1 MNQSIQFIK
10 AWLYRSLLFAVM
22 LCFSSLSYAQVD
34 VPKLVD
40 GYYELKTPAHLKLF
54 SSSVNAGLQTIN
66 ARLVA
71 DIDMSAEGEFVPIG
85 TYGKGYRGY
94 FDGNGHTIKGLKLPA
109 QNYSGLFGY
118 MDGGRV
124 SNLTLQSPV
133 LYLDNTTVHY
143 AGLVCGHLSKG
154 NGVVHGVIENCHV
167 RDGILAE
174 AGAEY
179 FNWGDNHGGIC
190 GKADV
195 AAEVIGCTFSGK
207 IYGDDYLG
215 GIVGELNSGAQIRDC
230 TVLTGTKIIAHEYAG
245 GIVGYIGEIGSK
257 VINCSVQTGCTITG
271 TPNGTI
277 YGYNGGQVS
286 SAAYTV
292 GGLNY
297 ATTGDVQ
304 RAETGSSWC
313 TEMKVT
319 GIADATL
326 RDYTIYTDIG
336 ATYSYFTSD
345 LVAYA
350 FSSKPQVRSLTFA
363 DCNKGSQ
370 AYKWI
375 NMRIADNAFRSCHG
389 MEALYMKY
397 TVTSGTDHTV
407 MLDPTDVYP
416 TGTAAFYDCP
426 NLKVYVDADKV
437 EAFKSD
443 ARWSVYADRIVGT
456 TAMRVADFAN
466 SGVNYARNHQKN
478 PTADYAIE
486 VHNGVNVYPV
496 HVIGPT
502 SDLGSSYDGIATI
515 YNDPGATYA
524 YRTTKIWAE
533 AYRNR
538 PQLRIV
544 RFFNAKSG
552 TVYAPL
558 SMEIGSRAF
567 ADCPGLQ
574 YIDLVYGNTSTGE
587 YEKLTPTQIYP
598 TDDTMLE
605 GSPDALIRVWPDQVE
620 AFKADARW
628 GKYADRIVAW
638 SKEGKEYISDGLTYS
653 TFAADASSSSLTV
666 DELNSQTAGHNAI
679 LRARLMQNAD
689 DFVSMTSEMVDR
701 CINSESDTRTFYTH
715 VTNVSADY
723 LASNGG
729 SVTLYND
736 IGATYKYRTVLID
749 AGAFRNNTNLRR
761 LTFGDINTTGK
772 AYDDLQL
779 IIEKGAFKGCTNL
792 RMIDLGYRKYTGTN
806 TIVYLTPSQIVPA
819 KDLFDEDSQVIIR
832 IGEGT
837 KEQFLA
843 DPNWAQYAD
852 RLVEYNESADY
863 YDVGGLR
870 YSVLTDSEG
879 NRLTITG
886 DDDYT
891 IYVTHVTEDVS
902 NGKTKDFV
910 ILNDI
915 GSDRRYATR
924 KIGVRAFDESAIE
937 TLSFADCDA
946 GVKAYKWLG
955 VEIADEAFYN
965 CKSLKAIFM
974 KYTMYSGINHT
985 VMLDPT
991 DVYPTGERAFVGCD
1005 SLLIY
1010 VDYDKYDAFVND
1022 EHWKPYSHLIVPT
1035 TAMRTSEFTK
1045 GGAAYTRVNAKD
1057 GSGSYIIEKGE
1068 GDVNVYLTQ
1077 ITGPAAD
1084 LTTSY
1089 YGALTIYNDP
1099 GVTYAYRTT
1108 RIQANAFDGCD
1119 QLVNVRLLGAS
1130 SGTVY
1135 SDVNMTLGS
1144 GAFANCPALRYIDL
1158 VYGNTNTNTYEALSP
1173 DAVTP
1178 DDETLISGSD
1188 YAYIRV
1194 WPDLVDAFKSH
1205 PKWSAYRERIIAW
1218 SPVGREYVGQN
1229 GVTYE
1234 GYTVRGTDGNYSMDN
1249 EDMCSGK
1256 EGHNAKLMELL
1267 KKHATDYV
1275 EVDWEQFKDTVYN
1288 NYYYTHVTAVDQ
1300 NYLMDGNRTIT
1311 IYNDIGRYYNYR
1323 TVCIDSTAFQGNE
1336 LVTAIDFG
1344 DVNTNV
1350 GSAHLP
1356 LKLLIQRGAF
1366 KGCRNLLSI
1375 NMIYHKYTGT
1385 NDIEYLRPEQVIP
1398 AKELFDSTQH
1408 VFICV
1413 SPELVNA
1420 YKADPNWAQ
1429 YKSQIV
1435 PYVKSYDTYTD
1446 LGVVYEYFPV
1456 LMDSDGEAQYNRT
1469 YYSNKRNADFRS
1481 DYLWLKK
1488 GYGEFEWSDIL
1499 TDDDYGE
1506 KVMEVTYAQITAAD
1520 TTYLQNNDG
1529 HLRIIN
1535 DIGLS
1540 NVYKTI
1546 AVSPMAFRGNEY
1558 IEWID
1563 FTDLS
1568 YEPRANNYTEIGI
1581 LLPDSVFAGCKNLKH
1596 IDMVQYVTVG
1606 VPNHYVALSPKQ
1618 VIVGEHAFD
1627 GCHEDFEIRVTG
1639 EMYPLFINDPNWAKY
1654 RDRIVIFEYT
1664 PDGNDNSYTVE
1675 GVTYSPASHLLNNL
1689 PTEQKAYMAWSL
1701 WNLPVQIV
1709 KTAVFAALSTATA
1722 GAFGAVWAGAS
1733 FSTLGHLVA
1742 SNIANFSIAQLCTNL
1757 AVGATTTA
1765 TSIIFSQMG
1774 MGYLGSIVNM
1784 AVSFGASGIANGI
1797 NSGIQGVTHKVI
1809 DNVLI
1814 SKMAEAGL
1822 KTGLEEGI
1830 KSAGAALAIPGL
1842 TNAATAL
1849 QLTMNSSD
1857 PIELETYS
1865 QDESADLI
1873 GKMDAGGGS
1882 FGSWFSGTT
1891 QERKVDGIY
1900 HMYVKDVDDKT
1911 IEANDGVLTF
1921 YNDIGTYWHYR
1932 TVAMAH
1938 DAARGKQSIR
1948 SIRFKD
1954 CYGERINNQTTFEMV
1969 VPDSAFMGCTNLSDI
1984 YMFMD
1989 CTEGTNTTQALGP
2002 ENFILHGFNV
2012 FKDCPNL
2019 KIHVAPD
2026 RYEEFANDTIWKQ
2039 YAIVVDNTYEEPTCH
2054 NVAGAYYGY
2063 NFKKGSLWDYGTIN
2077 DKTHYNVHVV
2087 KPEQDYIN
2095 SHNGECV
2102 LITNFGR
2109 TYNYNTTY
2117 VKRRAF
2123 DGCAPLKTV
2132 KFRTTWADIE
2142 RAYTKP
2148 QYELRDSAFAN
2159 CPELESFY
2167 LFYDER
2173 NSNYED
2179 KKSKFVSFDP
2189 AQVTLGKDV
2198 FAGSPKVKLKMHY
2211 DMLGKYIA
2219 DPSWSNYSELFSPTL
2234 TCLKDKQ
2241 IQQIFSSD
2249 ELEVIEG
2256 YKDEISHWFEAK
2268 LDDKYL
2274 DTDEPYNRNFDK
2286 LKNNTEIYSFD
2297 EFKCWDALEL
2307 RKVYPSMFSGASNL
2321 RSIELP
2327 ASITEIGDEA
2337 FRGCTNLA
2345 SITLPDTV
2353 CHIGARAFKE
2363 SGVQRFYVG
2372 NPVPAELGEEAFA
2385 SSYADY
2391 VIYVPK
2397 ENLDAYLQAWSQY
2410 REHIQAYDEAGEYI
2424 TVYTNDETDVLD
2436 KKLGLEFTPKILK
2449 TQSGD
2454 GINKKIYYGLDDLK
2468 GRFKHIKGLKV
2479 IGTIG
2484 LYDVAL
2490 INTLANYGLE
2500 ELDLSETRV
2509 NSEVSDYRR
2518 LRYYVKDWRSRS
2530 TTTFI
2535 TTVIGPSAFFIVNL
2549 GLFSESGTL
2558 KTIILPEPE
2567 NSSDEPFIDFY
2578 DFAYCDK
2585 LETVIVKK
2593 PSDNW
2598 DDKIFYGTQ
2607 LKNLVSLPSEYCD
2620 YEDFLEGC
2628 QVTTLYCP
2636 SSVNA
2641 HFATKSESLFRE
2653 VLSPYKD
2660 DEVFRILAM
2669 HDAFSYDRLGT
2680 VTSTKDWFRGSNIKN
2695 FDEFYVAIQDTV
2707 LADYCFADCKQLE
2720 TISLPTNLVY
2730 LDNTA
2735 FKGCT
2740 SLREINV
2747 FGVEPAQLESE
2758 NVFDD
2763 LPSDYRIRV
2772 LSEKVDDYVK
2782 AWPEK
2787 VARHIISFANDGKM
2801 TEIVMSKAGVL
2812 ADSLGLSL
2820 SSNKMVVIGGDMS
2833 KHKKVKVSGPVNLYD
2848 LNTLA
2853 AMAGQVRDFE
2863 KKLTY
2868 VITQGTMHLPEY
2880 NEDRDEIWGNKL
2892 MEDVCA
2898 SNASLIYIDLSDA
2911 YLVNEQ
2917 GERQENFRMMRNQFQ
2932 NCDRLK
2938 TIILPRSADKLP
2950 IDAFSYCDRLT
2961 DVVLGEKS
2969 TWLRFRSLTNCPR
2982 LKSVTTL
2989 SDRLTIEQYD
2999 GNENYAAFDKTFT
3012 LDTLFCARDNYQA
3025 LAGNAMVQRY
3035 VKNVLPAYDDHGL
3048 MRILAPRGYT
3058 TQEHLARLESFNNLF
3073 HGDADVKDLRAL
3085 SRSYRVK
3092 SIADGT
3098 FADMKSLRYAA
3109 LPDSVLTLGKA
3120 LYSGCDSLQYID
3132 WHNCKSMPLV
3142 NIDRS
3147 DEKSPFYGMNRR
3159 TLIYVPLAAAT
3170 YNLDENVVNTAA
3182 GGLWQ
3187 AMSYYADDRQTVEVP
3202 YPFTTQRA
3210 EINRVFMPNVKSTVY
3225 LPFSID
3231 EASADALGKFYAF
3244 DGYES
3249 ETGDVYFK
3257 RVYSTE
3263 AGKAYLFNP
3272 AADHVVAEGDLQV
3285 CVTEY
3290 SGGTADGM
3298 YGTWERK
3305 VWTEDPG
3312 NIYGYAATAGDGGES
3327 AGRFVRVGAGA
3338 SVSPMRAWLRLMT
3351 YGTGAQPAQLSAR
3364 FDDEMPDN
3372 ASGSPIANPN
3382 SLSADA
3388 PVDVYGIDGR
3398 LVRRSV
3404 PFGSSLVGLP
3414 DGLYIVNGQKII
3426 INN

>member
-1 MNQSIQFIK
+1 M
-10 AWLYRSLLFAVM
+10 AVVLCLTSLA
-22 LCFSSLSYAQVD
+22 YAQLLD
-34 VPKLVD
+34 MPKLVD
-40 GYYELKTPAHLKLF
+40 GYYELETPAHLRLF
-54 SSSVNAGLQTIN
+54 SSLVNSGSQTLN

-71 DIDMSAEGEFVPIG
+71 DIDMSGGEFTPIG
-85 TYGKGYRGY
+85 TYGQGYRGY

-154 NGVVHGVIENCHV
+154 SNVVHGVIANCHV
-167 RDGILAE
+167 RNGILAE
-174 AGAEY
+174 AGAES
-179 FNWGDNHGGIC
+179 FNWGDDHGGIC

-195 AAEVIGCTFSGK
+195 AAEVIGCTFSGT
-207 IYGDDYLG
+207 IHGDGYLG

-230 TVLTGTKIIAHEYAG
+230 TVLTGTKIIAYKYSG
-245 GIVGYIGEIGSK
+245 GIVGYIGEIGTK
-257 VINCSVQTGCTITG
+257 VINSSVQTGCTITG
-271 TPNGTI
+271 SPNGTI

-292 GGLNY
+292 EGLNY

-345 LVAYA
+345 LAGYA
-350 FSSKPQVRSLTFA
+350 FSSQPQARSLTFA

-375 NMRIADNAFRSCHG
+375 NMRIADNAFRSCQG

-397 TVTSGTDHTV
+397 TVTSGVDHTV

-416 TGTAAFYDCP
+416 TGSDAFYDCP
-426 NLKVYVDADKV
+426 NLRVYVDADKYND
-437 EAFKSD
+437 FINN
-443 ARWSVYADRIVGT
+443 ARWRVYADRIVGT

-466 SGVNYARNHQKN
+466 AGVNYARNHQKN
-478 PTADYAIE
+478 PTADYSIE

-533 AYRNR
+533 AYRNQ

-574 YIDLVYGNTSTGE
+574 YIDLVYGNTTTKA
-587 YEKLTPTQIYP
+587 YEKITPSQIYP
-598 TDDTMLE
+598 ADDTMLE
-605 GSPDALIRVWPDQVE
+605 GSQYALIRVWPDQVE

-628 GKYADRIVAW
+628 SKYADRIVAW

-653 TFAADASSSSLTV
+653 TFAANASSSSLSV
-666 DELNSQTAGHNAI
+666 DELNSQSAGHNDI
-679 LRARLMQNAD
+679 LRKRLMQNAC
-689 DFVSMTSEMVDR
+689 DFDSLTREMVDR
-701 CINSESDTRTFYTH
+701 CINSQSGTRTFYTH

-749 AGAFRNNTNLRR
+749 GGAFRNNTNLRR
-761 LTFGDINTTGK
+761 LTFGDINTSGK

-806 TIVYLTPSQIVPA
+806 VIVYLTPSQIIPA

-843 DPNWAQYAD
+843 DPNWKQYAD
-852 RLVEYNESADY
+852 RLVEYSESADY

-870 YSVLTDSEG
+870 YSVRTDSEG

-891 IYVTHVTEDVS
+891 IYVTDITEDVS
-902 NGKTKDFV
+902 NGKTKDFT

-915 GSDRRYATR
+915 GSNRRYATR
-924 KIGVRAFDESAIE
+924 KIGVRAFADSAIE

-946 GVKAYKWLG
+946 GAKAYKWLG

-965 CKSLKAIFM
+965 CKSLKAIYM
-974 KYTMYSGINHT
+974 KYTIYSGTNHT

-991 DVYPTGERAFVGCD
+991 DVYPTGERAFTGCD

-1022 EHWKPYSHLIVPT
+1022 EHWKPYRHLIVPT
-1035 TAMRTSEFTK
+1035 TEMRTLEFTK

-1057 GSGSYIIEKGE
+1057 GTGSYIIEKGE

-1077 ITGPAAD
+1077 ITGPATD

-1108 RIQANAFDGCD
+1108 RIQANAFNGCD
-1119 QLVNVRLLGAS
+1119 QLINVRLLGAS
-1130 SGTVY
+1130 GGTVY
-1135 SDVNMTLGS
+1135 SGVNMTLGS
-1144 GAFANCPALRYIDL
+1144 GAFANCPSLRYIDL

-1178 DDETLISGSD
+1178 DDETLISGSE

-1194 WPDLVDAFKSH
+1194 WPDLVDTFKKH

-1218 SPVGREYVGQN
+1218 TPVGREYVGQN

-1234 GYTVRGTDGNYSMDN
+1234 GYTVRGTEGDYSMDYQ
-1249 EDMCSGK
+1249 DMCSGK
-1256 EGHNAKLMELL
+1256 EGHNAKLMEQL
-1267 KKHATDYV
+1267 KKHAEDYV

-1375 NMIYHKYTGT
+1375 NMVYHKYTGT

-1420 YKADPNWAQ
+1420 YKADPNWSQ

-1446 LGVVYEYFPV
+1446 LGAVYEYFPV

-1481 DYLWLKK
+1481 DYLWMKK

-1506 KVMEVTYAQITAAD
+1506 TVMEVTYAQITAAD
-1520 TTYLQNNDG
+1520 TTYLKNNDG

-1581 LLPDSVFAGCKNLKH
+1581 LLPDSAFAGCKNLKH
-1596 IDMVQYVTVG
+1596 IDLVQYVTVG

-1627 GCHEDFEIRVTG
+1627 GCHENFEIRVTG

-1675 GVTYSPASHLLNNL
+1675 GVTYSPAAHLLNNL

-1709 KTAVFAALSTATA
+1709 KTAVFAALTTATA
-1722 GAFGAVWAGAS
+1722 GAFGAVWGGATLAQGFATAGQ
-1733 FSTLGHLVA
+1733 LVIQ
-1742 SNIANFSIAQLCTNL
+1742 NIANFSIASFCTNL

-1765 TSIIFSQMG
+1765 TGIIFSEMG

-1797 NSGIQGVTHKVI
+1797 SMGIQGTTQSFINNQLVGEIAK
-1809 DNVLI
+1809 
-1814 SKMAEAGL
+1814 AGL
-1822 KTGLEEGI
+1822 KTGLKQGVI
-1830 KSAGAALAIPGL
+1830 SGGVSLIMPGLSNAMGAAQLA
-1842 TNAATAL
+1842 
-1849 QLTMNSSD
+1849 MNSNE

-1865 QDESADLI
+1865 KDESADLI

-1882 FGSWFSGTT
+1882 FGSWFSGTAH
-1891 QERKVDGIY
+1891 ERKVEGIY

-1921 YNDIGTYWHYR
+1921 YNDIGAYWHYR

-1954 CYGERINNQTTFEMV
+1954 SNGISVNNQTTFEMV
-1969 VPDSAFMGCTNLSDI
+1969 VPDSAFMGCTNLTDL

-2002 ENFILHGFNV
+2002 DNFILHGFNV

-2039 YAIVVDNTYEEPTCH
+2039 YNIVVDNTYEEPTCD

-2063 NFKKGSLWDYGTIN
+2063 NFKKGSLWDYCTIN

-2087 KPEQDYIN
+2087 KPEQGYIN
-2095 SHNGECV
+2095 SNNGECI
-2102 LITNFGR
+2102 LITNYGR

-2142 RAYTKP
+2142 RAYTTP

-2173 NSNYED
+2173 NSNYEEYR
-2179 KKSKFVSFDP
+2179 SKFVSFDP
-2189 AQVTLGKDV
+2189 AQITLGKDV

-2219 DPSWSNYSELFSPTL
+2219 DPSWSKYSELFSPTL

-2249 ELEVIEG
+2249 ELEVCEG
-2256 YKDEISHWFEAK
+2256 YKDEISHWIEMK

-2286 LKNNTEIYSFD
+2286 LKNNTEIYFFD

-2307 RKVYPSMFSGASNL
+2307 RKVWSAMFSGASNL

-2327 ASITEIGDEA
+2327 ASITEIGEEA
-2337 FRGCTNLA
+2337 FMGCANLA

-2353 CHIGARAFKE
+2353 CHIGARAFKK

-2397 ENLDAYLQAWSQY
+2397 DNLDAYLQAWSQY
-2410 REHIQAYDEAGEYI
+2410 REHIQAYDETGEYI

-2436 KKLGLEFTPKILK
+2436 KKLGLEFTPVMFVNVNYYLDFGLK
-2449 TQSGD
+2449 
-2454 GINKKIYYGLDDLK
+2454 NLK
-2468 GRFKHIKGLKV
+2468 GSFKHIKGLKV
-2479 IGTIG
+2479 VGTIG
-2484 LYDVAL
+2484 IVDVAL

-2500 ELDLSETRV
+2500 ELDLSEALV
-2509 NSEVSDYRR
+2509 NSEALGSSLYWSRDW
-2518 LRYYVKDWRSRS
+2518 LSHGKYY
-2530 TTTFI
+2530 TTNNNSWWETFDR
-2535 TTVIGPSAFFIVNL
+2535 
-2549 GLFSESGTL
+2549 GLFTESKTL
-2558 KTIILPEPE
+2558 KKVILPETE
-2567 NSSDEPFIDFY
+2567 NSSDEPFIDTY
-2578 DFAYCDK
+2578 DFSYCDK

-2593 PSDNW
+2593 TWDNW
-2598 DDKIFYGTQ
+2598 DDQIFYGTP
-2607 LKNLVSLPSEYCD
+2607 LKNLVSLSSEYCD

-2628 QVTTLYCP
+2628 QGVTLYCP

-2641 HFATKSESLFRE
+2641 HFATKSEDLFRE

-2660 DEVFRILAM
+2660 DEVFRTLAL

-2747 FGVEPAQLESE
+2747 FGVKPAQLESE

-2787 VARHIISFANDGKM
+2787 VARHIISFANDGNM

-2820 SSNKMVVIGGDMS
+2820 SSNKMVVIGGDLS
-2833 KHKKVKVSGPVNLYD
+2833 KHKKVKVSGPVNHYD

-2863 KKLTY
+2863 EKLTIPDAHSTNQVQY
-2868 VITQGTMHLPEY
+2868 TQ
-2880 NEDRDEIWGNKL
+2880 DRDEIWGNKL
-2892 MEDVCA
+2892 MADVCA
-2898 SNASLIYIDLSDA
+2898 SNASLNYIDLSDA

-2938 TIILPRSADKLP
+2938 TIILPRSIDKLP

-2961 DVVLGEKS
+2961 DVVLGEKP
-2969 TWLRFRSLTNCPR
+2969 TWLRFWSLTNCPR

-2989 SDRLTIEQYD
+2989 TDQFTIEQYD
-2999 GNENYAAFDKTFT
+2999 GDDDYATFDKTFT
-3012 LDTLFCARDNYQA
+3012 LDTLFCARDNHVA
-3025 LAGNAMVQRY
+3025 LASNAMVQRY
-3035 VKNVLPAYDDHGL
+3035 VKNVIPAYDDHGL

-3058 TQEHLARLESFNNLF
+3058 TQEHLARLESFDNLF

-3085 SRSYRVK
+3085 SKSHRVR

-3098 FADMKSLRYAA
+3098 FANMKSLRYAA

-3120 LYSGCDSLQYID
+3120 LYSGCDSLRYID
-3132 WHNCKSMPLV
+3132 WQNCKSMPIS

-3147 DEKSPFYGMNRR
+3147 DEESPFYGMNRR
-3159 TLIYVPLAAAT
+3159 TLVYVPLAAAT
-3170 YNLDENVVNTAA
+3170 DDLDENVVNTSAS
-3182 GGLWQ
+3182 GLWQ
-3187 AMSYYADDRQTVEVP
+3187 AKSYYTDDQQTVEVP
-3202 YPFTTQRA
+3202 YAFTTQRA
-3210 EINRVFMPNVKSTVY
+3210 EINRVFTPNVKSTVY

-3231 EASADALGKFYAF
+3231 EASADALGKFYEF

-3249 ETGDVYFK
+3249 ETGNVYFK
-3257 RVYSTE
+3257 RVNSTE
-3263 AGKAYLFNP
+3263 AGKAYLFKPNT
-3272 AADHVVAEGDLQV
+3272 DKLVAEGDLDV
-3285 CVTEY
+3285 CVTEHN
-3290 SGGTADGM
+3290 GGTADGM

-3312 NIYGYAATAGDGGES
+3312 NIYGYAASAGNGAES
-3327 AGRFVRVGAGA
+3327 AGQFVRVTKGAA
-3338 SVSPMRAWLRLMT
+3338 VNPMRAWLRLMT
-3351 YGTGAQPAQLSAR
+3351 YGTSTKPAMLSAW
-3364 FDDEMPDN
+3364 FDDELLGGTGIN
-3372 ASGSPIANPN
+3372 PIDNPN
-3382 SLSADA
+3382 PLTPDTL
-3388 PVDVYGIDGR
+3388 VDVYGLDGR
-3398 LVRRSV
+3398 LVRKSV
-3404 PFGSSLVGLP
+3404 PFGSSLLGLA
-3414 DGLYIVNGQKII
+3414 DGMYIINGRKII

>member
-1 MNQSIQFIK
+1 MKRTEGNLRLWHCRGIFL
-10 AWLYRSLLFAVM
+10 AVVLCLTSLA
-22 LCFSSLSYAQVD
+22 YAQFLD
-34 VPKLVD
+34 MPKVVD
-40 GYYELKTPAHLKLF
+40 GYYELETPAHLRRF
-54 SSSVNAGLQTIN
+54 SSLVNNGSQTLN

-71 DIDMSAEGEFVPIG
+71 DIDMSGEGEFVPIG
-85 TYGKGYRGY
+85 KYGQGFRGY

-154 NGVVHGVIENCHV
+154 SDVVHGVIVNCHV
-167 RDGILAE
+167 RDGFLGE
-174 AGAEY
+174 AGAAY

-195 AAEVIGCTFSGK
+195 AAEVIGCTFSGT
-207 IYGDDYLG
+207 IHGDDYLG

-230 TVLTGTKIIAHEYAG
+230 TVLSGSKIIAHEYAG
-245 GIVGYIGEIGSK
+245 GIVGYIGETGTK
-257 VINCSVQTGCTITG
+257 VINCSVQSGCTITG
-271 TPNGTI
+271 SPNGII
-277 YGYNGGQVS
+277 YAYNGGQVS

-292 GGLNY
+292 EGLNY

-319 GIADATL
+319 GIADATK

-345 LVAYA
+345 LAAYA
-350 FSSKPQVRSLTFA
+350 LSSQPQARSLTFA

-375 NMRIADNAFRSCHG
+375 NMRIADNAFRSCQG

-397 TVTSGTDHTV
+397 TVTSGVDHTV

-416 TGTAAFYDCP
+416 TGSAAFYDCP
-426 NLKVYVDADKV
+426 NLKVYVDADKYNDFISN
-437 EAFKSD
+437 E
-443 ARWSVYADRIVGT
+443 RWSVYADRIVGT

-466 SGVNYARNHQKN
+466 AGVNYARNHKKN
-478 PTADYAIE
+478 PTADYSIE

-496 HVIGPT
+496 HVIGPA
-502 SDLGSSYDGIATI
+502 SDLASSYDGVATI
-515 YNDPGATYA
+515 YNDPGTTYA

-533 AYRNR
+533 AYRNQ

-574 YIDLVYGNTSTGE
+574 YIDLVYGNTTTGA
-587 YEKLTPTQIYP
+587 YEKLTPSQIYP
-598 TDDTMLE
+598 ADDTMLQ

-628 GKYADRIVAW
+628 SKYADRIVAW

-653 TFAADASSSSLTV
+653 TFAANTSNSSLTV
-666 DELNSQTAGHNAI
+666 EELNSQSAGHNDI
-679 LRARLMQNAD
+679 LRARLLQNAS
-689 DFVSMTSEMVDR
+689 DFVSLTSEMVER

-715 VTNVSADY
+715 VTNVSDDY
-723 LASNGG
+723 LNSNGG

-736 IGATYKYRTVLID
+736 IGETYKYRTVLID
-749 AGAFRNNTNLRR
+749 EGAFRNNTSLRR
-761 LTFGDINTTGK
+761 LTFGDINTSRK
-772 AYDDLQL
+772 SYDDLQL
-779 IIEKGAFKGCTNL
+779 IIERGAFNGCTNL

-806 TIVYLTPSQIVPA
+806 VIVYLTPSQIIPA

-837 KEQFLA
+837 KDQFLA
-843 DPNWAQYAD
+843 DPNWAQYAN
-852 RLVEYNESADY
+852 RLVEYSESADY

-870 YSVLTDSEG
+870 YSVRTDSEG

-891 IYVTHVTEDVS
+891 IYVTDITEDVS
-902 NGKTKDFV
+902 NGKTKDFT

-915 GSDRRYATR
+915 GRDRRYATR
-924 KIGVRAFDESAIE
+924 KIGVRAFDQSAIE
-937 TLSFADCDA
+937 TLTFADCDA

-965 CKSLKAIFM
+965 CKSLKAIYM
-974 KYTMYSGINHT
+974 KYTIYSGTNHT

-991 DVYPTGERAFVGCD
+991 DVYPTGERAFTGCD

-1022 EHWKPYSHLIVPT
+1022 EHWKPYRHLIVPT
-1035 TAMRTSEFTK
+1035 TEMRTLEFTK

-1057 GSGSYIIEKGE
+1057 GTGSYIIEKGE

-1077 ITGPAAD
+1077 ITGPATD

-1108 RIQANAFDGCD
+1108 RIQANAFNGCD
-1119 QLVNVRLLGAS
+1119 QLINVRLLGAS
-1130 SGTVY
+1130 IGTVY
-1135 SDVNMTLGS
+1135 SGVNMTLGS
-1144 GAFANCPALRYIDL
+1144 GAFANCPSLRYIDL

-1178 DDETLISGSD
+1178 DDETLISGSE

-1194 WPDLVDAFKSH
+1194 WPDLVDRFKKH

-1234 GYTVRGTDGNYSMDN
+1234 GYTVRGTEGDYSMDY

-1256 EGHNAKLMELL
+1256 EGHNAKLMEQL
-1267 KKHATDYV
+1267 KKHADDYV
-1275 EVDWEQFKDTVYN
+1275 KVDWEQFKDTVYN

-1300 NYLMDGNRTIT
+1300 NHLMGGNRTIT

-1350 GSAHLP
+1350 GNAHLP

-1375 NMIYHKYTGT
+1375 NMVYHKYTGT

-1420 YKADPNWAQ
+1420 YKADPNWSQ

-1481 DYLWLKK
+1481 DYLWMKK

-1506 KVMEVTYAQITAAD
+1506 TVMEVTYAQITAAD
-1520 TTYLQNNDG
+1520 TTYLKKYDG

-1546 AVSPMAFRGNEY
+1546 AVSPTAFRGNEY
-1558 IEWID
+1558 IEWVD

-1581 LLPDSVFAGCKNLKH
+1581 LLPDSAFAGCKNLKH
-1596 IDMVQYVTVG
+1596 IDLVQYVTVG

-1627 GCHEDFEIRVTG
+1627 GCHADFEIRVTG

-1675 GVTYSPASHLLNNL
+1675 GVTYSPASHIVNNL

-1701 WNLPVQIV
+1701 WNIPAQIV
-1709 KTAVFAALSTATA
+1709 KTAVMAALTTATGGAA
-1722 GAFGAVWAGAS
+1722 GVLFGGAS
-1733 FSTLGHLVA
+1733 LGQALTMTGHLIVQ
-1742 SNIANFSIAQLCTNL
+1742 NIINFSMASFCTNL
-1757 AVGATTTA
+1757 AVGTIAN
-1765 TSIIFSQMG
+1765 TSSILLSEMG
-1774 MGYLGSIVNM
+1774 MGYLGSM
-1784 AVSFGASGIANGI
+1784 LTLATSMGASGIVNGI
-1797 NSGIQGVTHKVI
+1797 SKGITGALAVVVDGQ
-1809 DNVLI
+1809 LI
-1814 SKMAEAGL
+1814 SDFAVNGFSTGL
-1822 KTGLEEGI
+1822 KYGLQSGGI
-1830 KSAGAALAIPGL
+1830 TLGLNSITKALDTAQLVSA
-1842 TNAATAL
+1842 
-1849 QLTMNSSD
+1849 SDD
-1857 PIELETYS
+1857 PIELDTYS
-1865 QDESADLI
+1865 NDESADLI
-1873 GKMDAGGGS
+1873 GKMDAGGSS

-1891 QERKVDGIY
+1891 KNRKIDGIY
-1900 HMYVKDVDDKT
+1900 HMYVKDVDDNAIAKK
-1911 IEANDGVLTF
+1911 EGVLTF

-1932 TVAMAH
+1932 TVAIAN

-1954 CYGERINNQTTFEMV
+1954 CNGSRINNQTTFEMV
-1969 VPDSAFMGCTNLSDI
+1969 VPDSAFMGCTNLSDL

-2002 ENFILHGFNV
+2002 DNLILHGFNV

-2039 YAIVVDNTYEEPTCH
+2039 YNIVVDNTYEEPTCD

-2063 NFKKGSLWDYGTIN
+2063 NFKKGSLWDYCTIN

-2087 KPEQDYIN
+2087 KPEQNYIN
-2095 SHNGECV
+2095 SNNGECI

-2109 TYNYNTTY
+2109 IYNYNTTY
-2117 VKRRAF
+2117 VKRKAF
-2123 DGCAPLKTV
+2123 EGCAPLKTV
-2132 KFRTTWADIE
+2132 KFRTAWVDTE
-2142 RAYTKP
+2142 RAYVTP

-2173 NSNYED
+2173 KSNYED
-2179 KKSKFVSFDP
+2179 KTSKFVSFEP
-2189 AQVTLGKDV
+2189 SQLSLGKDV
-2198 FAGSPKVKLKMHY
+2198 FVGSPNVKLKMHY
-2211 DMLGKYIA
+2211 DMLGKYIT
-2219 DPSWSNYSELFSPTL
+2219 DPSWNKYMDKFSPTL
-2234 TCLKDKQ
+2234 ICLKDKQ
-2241 IQQIFSSD
+2241 IQKVFRSD
-2249 ELEVIEG
+2249 ALEVFEG
-2256 YKDEISHWFEAK
+2256 YKDEISYWIEMK

-2274 DTDEPYNRNFDK
+2274 DTDEPYNRNFDR
-2286 LKNNTEIYSFD
+2286 LKNNLMIYSFD
-2297 EFKCWDALEL
+2297 EFKYWDALEL
-2307 RKVYPSMFSGASNL
+2307 RKVWPAMFSGAINM

-2327 ASITEIGDEA
+2327 ASITEIGEDA
-2337 FRGCTNLA
+2337 FRSCINLA

-2353 CHIGARAFKE
+2353 CHIGARAFKD
-2363 SGVQRFYVG
+2363 SGVKRFYVK
-2372 NPVPAELGEEAFA
+2372 NPVPAELGEEAFDC
-2385 SSYADY
+2385 YYKDY

-2397 ENLDAYLQAWSQY
+2397 ANLDEYLQKWSQY
-2410 REHIQAYDEAGEYI
+2410 REHIKAYVELGEYI
-2424 TVYTNDETDVLD
+2424 TVKTYDEPNVLD
-2436 KKLGLEFTPKILK
+2436 KKLGLEFTPEVV
-2449 TQSGD
+2449 SGKPD
-2454 GINKKIYYGLDDLK
+2454 RYYYGLSYLT
-2468 GRFKHIKGLKV
+2468 GPYKHIKGLKV
-2479 IGTIG
+2479 VGKIGIK
-2484 LYDVAL
+2484 DMAL

-2500 ELDLSETRV
+2500 ELDLE
-2509 NSEVSDYRR
+2509 E
-2518 LRYYVKDWRSRS
+2518 
-2530 TTTFI
+2530 TTF
-2535 TTVIGPSAFFIVNL
+2535 
-2549 GLFSESGTL
+2549 ESKSHFYRDWNTHWDVGYQVEPDQQKESYGMFVESKTL
-2558 KTIILPEPE
+2558 KKLTLPNVEGYTTKDVWWGVEPQW
-2567 NSSDEPFIDFY
+2567 SLDFY
-2578 DFAYCDK
+2578 QFAYCDK
-2585 LETVIVKK
+2585 LETAIITEKVERGK
-2593 PSDNW
+2593 NL
-2598 DDKIFYGTQ
+2598 FYGTP
-2607 LKNLVSLPSEYCD
+2607 LKNLVWLPNEYYD
-2620 YEDFLEGC
+2620 LEKVMDGC
-2628 QVTTLYCP
+2628 QGATLYCP

-2641 HFATKSESLFRE
+2641 HFATKSGKLFRE

-2660 DEVFRILAM
+2660 DEVFRILAQ

-2680 VTSTKDWFRGSNIKN
+2680 VTSTKDWFRRSNIKN

-2707 LADYCFADCKQLE
+2707 LADYCFVNCKQLE

-2820 SSNKMVVIGGDMS
+2820 SSNKMVVIGGDLS
-2833 KHKKVKVSGPVNLYD
+2833 KHKKVKVSGPVNHYD

-2863 KKLTY
+2863 EEISVSSSSY
-2868 VITQGTMHLPEY
+2868 DPE
-2880 NEDRDEIWGNKL
+2880 EIWGTKL
-2892 MEDVCA
+2892 MPDVCA
-2898 SNASLIYIDLSDA
+2898 SNASLNYIDLSDA

-2938 TIILPRSADKLP
+2938 TIILPRSIDKLS

-2961 DVVLGEKS
+2961 NVVLGEKP
-2969 TWLRFRSLTNCPR
+2969 TWLRFWSLTNCPR
-2982 LKSVTTL
+2982 LKTVTTL
-2989 SDRLTIEQYD
+2989 SDKLTIED
-2999 GNENYAAFDKTFT
+2999 EAFNETFT
-3012 LDTLFCARDNYQA
+3012 LDTLFCARDNHLA
-3025 LAGNAMVQRY
+3025 LANNAMVQRY
-3035 VKNVLPAYDDHGL
+3035 VKNVIPAYDDHGL

-3058 TQEHLARLESFNNLF
+3058 TQEHLARLESFDNLF
-3073 HGDADVKDLRAL
+3073 HGDTDVKDLRAL
-3085 SRSYRVK
+3085 NRSYRVK

-3098 FADMKSLRYAA
+3098 FANMKSLRYAA

-3120 LYSGCDSLQYID
+3120 LYSGCDSLRYID
-3132 WHNCKSMPLV
+3132 WQNCKSMPIS

-3147 DEKSPFYGMNRR
+3147 DEESPFYGMNRR
-3159 TLIYVPLAAAT
+3159 TLVYVPLAVAT
-3170 YNLDENVVNTAA
+3170 DDLDENVVNTSAS
-3182 GGLWQ
+3182 GLWQ
-3187 AMSYYADDRQTVEVP
+3187 AKSYYTDDQQTVEVP
-3202 YPFTTQRA
+3202 YAFTTQRA
-3210 EINRVFMPNVKSTVY
+3210 EINRVFMPDVKSTVY

-3231 EASADALGKFYAF
+3231 EASADVLGKFYEF
-3244 DGYES
+3244 DEYES
-3249 ETGDVYFK
+3249 ETGIVYFK
-3257 RVYSTE
+3257 QVNSTE
-3263 AGKAYLFNP
+3263 AGKAYIFKPNTDKL
-3272 AADHVVAEGDLQV
+3272 VAEGDLDV
-3285 CVTEY
+3285 CVTEHN
-3290 SGGTADGM
+3290 GGTADGM

-3312 NIYGYAATAGDGGES
+3312 NIYGYAES
-3327 AGRFVRVGAGA
+3327 AGNGAESAGQFVRVTKGA
-3338 SVSPMRAWLRLMT
+3338 SVNPMRAWLRLMT
-3351 YGTGAQPAQLSAR
+3351 YGTSTKPAMLSVW
-3364 FDDEMPDN
+3364 FDDEWLGGTGIN
-3372 ASGSPIANPN
+3372 PIDNPN
-3382 SLSADA
+3382 PLTPDTL
-3388 PVDVYGIDGR
+3388 VDVYGIDGR
-3398 LVRRSV
+3398 LVRKSV
-3404 PFGSSLVGLP
+3404 PFGSSLLGLA
-3414 DGLYIVNGQKII
+3414 DGIYIINGRKII

>member
-94 FDGNGHTIKGLKLPA
+94 FDGNGHSIKGLKLPA

-154 NGVVHGVIENCHV
+154 SGVVHGVIENCHV

-179 FNWGDNHGGIC
+179 FNWGDDHGGIC

-292 GGLNY
+292 QGLNY

-443 ARWSVYADRIVGT
+443 ARWSAYADRIVGT

-466 SGVNYARNHQKN
+466 SGVNYARNHRKN
-478 PTADYAIE
+478 PTADYSIE

-544 RFFNAKSG
+544 RFFTAKSG

-574 YIDLVYGNTSTGE
+574 YIDLVYGNTYTSE

-689 DFVSMTSEMVDR
+689 DFVSLTSEMVDR
-701 CINSESDTRTFYTH
+701 CINGESDTRTFYTH

-761 LTFGDINTTGK
+761 LTFGDINTAGK

-924 KIGVRAFDESAIE
+924 KIGVRVFDESAIE

-1057 GSGSYIIEKGE
+1057 GSGSYRIEKGK

-1256 EGHNAKLMELL
+1256 EGHNAKLMEQL
-1267 KKHATDYV
+1267 KKHAEDYV
-1275 EVDWEQFKDTVYN
+1275 KVDWEQFKDTVYN

-1520 TTYLQNNDG
+1520 TTYLKNNDG

-1639 EMYPLFINDPNWAKY
+1639 EMYPQFINDPNWAKY

-1709 KTAVFAALSTATA
+1709 KTAVIAALSTATA
-1722 GAFGAVWAGAS
+1722 GAFGVVWEGAS

-1742 SNIANFSIAQLCTNL
+1742 SNIANFSIAQFCTNL
-1757 AVGATTTA
+1757 AAGATTTA

-1809 DNVLI
+1809 DRVLI

-1822 KTGLEEGI
+1822 KTGLEQGLT
-1830 KSAGAALAIPGL
+1830 SGGAALAIPGL

-1849 QLTMNSSD
+1849 QLTMNSGD

-1882 FGSWFSGTT
+1882 FGSWLSGTT

-1911 IEANDGVLTF
+1911 IEANDGELIF

-1932 TVAMAH
+1932 TVAMTN

-2026 RYEEFANDTIWKQ
+2026 RYEEFVNDTIWKQ

-2054 NVAGAYYGY
+2054 NVAGIYYGY

-2102 LITNFGR
+2102 ILTNSGVV
-2109 TYNYNTTY
+2109 YNYNTTY
-2117 VKRRAF
+2117 VKRKAF
-2123 DGCAPLKTV
+2123 EGCAPLKTV
-2132 KFRTTWADIE
+2132 KFRTSWGDYHG
-2142 RAYTKP
+2142 RCYTTP

-2167 LFYDER
+2167 LFYDAR
-2173 NSNYED
+2173 NSNYETSQ
-2179 KKSKFVSFDP
+2179 SKFVSFDP
-2189 AQVTLGKDV
+2189 AQITLGKDV

-2219 DPSWSNYSELFSPTL
+2219 DPSWNKYMALFSPTL
-2234 TCLKDKQ
+2234 TCFKDKQ

-2256 YKDEISHWFEAK
+2256 YKDETSPWFEAK

-2274 DTDEPYNRNFDK
+2274 DTDEPYNRHFDK
-2286 LKNNTEIYSFD
+2286 LKNNTEIYYFD
-2297 EFKCWDALEL
+2297 EFKCWEALEL
-2307 RKVYPSMFSGASNL
+2307 RKVWPAMFSGASNL
-2321 RSIELP
+2321 RSIKLP

-2337 FRGCTNLA
+2337 FRGCTNLV

-2385 SSYADY
+2385 SSFADY

-2410 REHIQAYDEAGEYI
+2410 RDHIRAYDEAGEYI

-2436 KKLGLEFTPKILK
+2436 KKLGLEFTPDLSVASIL
-2449 TQSGD
+2449 
-2454 GINKKIYYGLDDLK
+2454 YYGELQYGLTNIK
-2468 GRFKHIKGLKV
+2468 GSFQHIKGLKV
-2479 IGTIG
+2479 VGTIG
-2484 LYDVAL
+2484 LLDAAL
-2490 INTLANYGLE
+2490 VNTLANYGLE
-2500 ELDLSETRV
+2500 ELDLSETKA
-2509 NSEVSDYRR
+2509 NSDLMAPWWEPIHR
-2518 LRYYVKDWRSRS
+2518 KDWASQS
-2530 TTTFI
+2530 QKTKVSGEEGYI
-2535 TTVIGPSAFFIVNL
+2535 DQI
-2549 GLFSESGTL
+2549 GLFSESHTL
-2558 KTIILPEPE
+2558 KKVILPEPE
-2567 NSSDEPFIDFY
+2567 DSSDEPFIDGC

-2585 LETVIVKK
+2585 LETVIFTK
-2593 PSDNW
+2593 PTDKW
-2598 DDKIFYGTQ
+2598 DDRIFYAIQ
-2607 LKNLVSLPSEYCD
+2607 LKNLVSLPSEYFD
-2620 YEDFLEGC
+2620 YENVLKDC
-2628 QVTTLYCP
+2628 QVKTLYCP

-2641 HFATKSESLFRE
+2641 QFAIKSESLFRE

-2695 FDEFYVAIQDTV
+2695 FDEFYIAIQDTV

-2820 SSNKMVVIGGDMS
+2820 SSNKMVVIGGDLS
-2833 KHKKVKVSGPVNLYD
+2833 KHKKVKVSGPVNHYD

-2863 KKLTY
+2863 EKLEY
-2868 VITQGTMHLPEY
+2868 KILHPAQKFLPEY
-2880 NEDRDEIWGNKL
+2880 TQDREEIWGNKL

-2898 SNASLIYIDLSDA
+2898 SNAALIYIDLSDA

-2989 SDRLTIEQYD
+2989 SDRLTIEQYN
-2999 GNENYAAFDKTFT
+2999 GNENYAPFDKTFT

-3035 VKNVLPAYDDHGL
+3035 VKNVIPAYDDHGL

-3147 DEKSPFYGMNRR
+3147 NEKSPFYGMNRR

-3182 GGLWQ
+3182 DGLWQ

-3231 EASADALGKFYAF
+3231 EASAAALGKFYAF

-3263 AGKAYLFNP
+3263 AGKAYLFKP
-3272 AADHVVAEGDLQV
+3272 AADHLVAEGDLQV

-3372 ASGSPIANPN
+3372 ASGSHIANPN
-3382 SLSADA
+3382 PLSADT

-3414 DGLYIVNGQKII
+3414 DGIFIVNGQKII

>member
-1 MNQSIQFIK
+1 M
-10 AWLYRSLLFAVM
+10 AAVLCLTSLA
-22 LCFSSLSYAQVD
+22 YAQLLD
-34 VPKLVD
+34 IPKLVD
-40 GYYELKTPAHLKLF
+40 GYYELATPAHLRIF
-54 SSSVNAGLQTIN
+54 SSSVNSGSQNIN

-71 DIDMSAEGEFVPIG
+71 DIDMSGEGEFVPIG
-85 TYGKGYRGY
+85 TYGQGYRGY
-94 FDGNGHTIKGLKLPA
+94 FDGNGHTITGLKLPA

-154 NGVVHGVIENCHV
+154 SDVVHGVIENCHV
-167 RDGILAE
+167 RDGFLAE
-174 AGAEY
+174 AGVDY
-179 FNWGDNHGGIC
+179 FNWGDDHGGIC

-195 AAEVIGCTFSGK
+195 AAEVIGCTFSGT
-207 IYGDDYLG
+207 IHGDDYLG

-230 TVLTGTKIIAHEYAG
+230 TVLTGSKIIAHEYAG
-245 GIVGYIGEIGSK
+245 GIVGYIGEIGTK
-257 VINCSVQTGCTITG
+257 VINCSVQSGCTITG

-292 GGLNY
+292 EGLNY

-319 GIADATL
+319 GVADATL

-345 LVAYA
+345 LAAYA
-350 FSSKPQVRSLTFA
+350 FSSQPQARSLTFA

-375 NMRIADNAFRSCHG
+375 NMRIADNAFRSCQG
-389 MEALYMKY
+389 MEAMYMKY
-397 TVTSGTDHTV
+397 TVTSGVDHTV

-416 TGTAAFYDCP
+416 IGSAAFYDCP
-426 NLKVYVDADKV
+426 NLKVYVDADKYNDFISN
-437 EAFKSD
+437 E
-443 ARWSVYADRIVGT
+443 RWSVYADRIVGT

-466 SGVNYARNHQKN
+466 AGVNYARNHQKN
-478 PTADYAIE
+478 PTADYSIE

-496 HVIGPT
+496 HVIGPA

-515 YNDPGATYA
+515 YNDPGTTYA

-533 AYRNR
+533 AYRNQ

-544 RFFNAKSG
+544 RFFNAKGG

-574 YIDLVYGNTSTGE
+574 YIDLVYGNTTTGA
-587 YEKLTPTQIYP
+587 YEKLTPSQIYP
-598 TDDTMLE
+598 ADDTMLE
-605 GSPDALIRVWPDQVE
+605 GSQYALIRVWPDQVE

-628 GKYADRIVAW
+628 SKYADRIVAW

-653 TFAADASSSSLTV
+653 TFAADASSSSLSV
-666 DELNSQTAGHNAI
+666 DELNSQTAGHNDI
-679 LRARLMQNAD
+679 LRARLLQNAS
-689 DFVSMTSEMVDR
+689 DFVSLTSEMVER

-749 AGAFRNNTNLRR
+749 EGAFRNNTNLRR
-761 LTFGDINTTGK
+761 LTFGDINTSGK

-806 TIVYLTPSQIVPA
+806 VIVYLTPSQIIPA
-819 KDLFDEDSQVIIR
+819 KDLFDENSQVIIR

-852 RLVEYNESADY
+852 RLVEYSESADY

-870 YSVLTDSEG
+870 YSVITDSEG

-891 IYVTHVTEDVS
+891 IYVTDVTEDVS

-915 GSDRRYATR
+915 GSSSRYATR

-946 GVKAYKWLG
+946 GAKAYKWLG

-965 CKSLKAIFM
+965 CKSLKAIYM
-974 KYTMYSGINHT
+974 KYTMYSGVNHT

-991 DVYPTGERAFVGCD
+991 DVYPTGERAFMGCD
-1005 SLLIY
+1005 SLRIY

-1022 EHWKPYSHLIVPT
+1022 EHWKPYRHLIVPT
-1035 TAMRTSEFTK
+1035 TEMRTSEFTK

-1057 GSGSYIIEKGE
+1057 GTGSYIIEKGE

-1077 ITGPAAD
+1077 ITGPATD

-1108 RIQANAFDGCD
+1108 RIQANAFNGCN
-1119 QLVNVRLLGAS
+1119 QLINVRLLGAS
-1130 SGTVY
+1130 GGTVY
-1135 SDVNMTLGS
+1135 SGVNITLGS

-1178 DDETLISGSD
+1178 DDETLISGSE

-1194 WPDLVDAFKSH
+1194 WPDLVDAFKKH

-1218 SPVGREYVGQN
+1218 TPVGREYVGQN

-1234 GYTVRGTDGNYSMDN
+1234 GYTVRGTEGNYSMDY

-1256 EGHNAKLMELL
+1256 EGHNAKLMEQL
-1267 KKHATDYV
+1267 KKHADDYV

-1375 NMIYHKYTGT
+1375 NMVYHKYTGT

-1446 LGVVYEYFPV
+1446 LGAVYEYFPV
-1456 LMDSDGEAQYNRT
+1456 LMDSEGEAQYNRT

-1506 KVMEVTYAQITAAD
+1506 TVMEVTYAQITAAD
-1520 TTYLQNNDG
+1520 TTYLKNNEG

-1563 FTDLS
+1563 FTDVS
-1568 YEPRANNYTEIGI
+1568 YDPRANNYTEIGI
-1581 LLPDSVFAGCKNLKH
+1581 LLPDSAFAGCKNLKH
-1596 IDMVQYVTVG
+1596 IDLVQYVTIG

-1639 EMYPLFINDPNWAKY
+1639 EMYPQFINDPNWAKY

-1675 GVTYSPASHLLNNL
+1675 GVTYSPAAHLLNNL

-1709 KTAVFAALSTATA
+1709 KTAVFAALTTATA
-1722 GAFGAVWAGAS
+1722 GAFGAVWGGATLAQGLATAGQ
-1733 FSTLGHLVA
+1733 LVIQ
-1742 SNIANFSIAQLCTNL
+1742 NIVNFSISQFCINL

-1765 TSIIFSQMG
+1765 TGIIFSEMG

-1797 NSGIQGVTHKVI
+1797 STGIKGTTESFINNQ
-1809 DNVLI
+1809 LI
-1814 SKMAEAGL
+1814 GEIAKAGL
-1822 KTGLEEGI
+1822 KTGLKAGFI
-1830 KSAGAALAIPGL
+1830 SGGTSLIMPGLSNAMGAAQLA
-1842 TNAATAL
+1842 
-1849 QLTMNSSD
+1849 MNSND

-1865 QDESADLI
+1865 KDESADLI

-1882 FGSWFSGTT
+1882 FGSWFSGTAH
-1891 QERKVDGIY
+1891 ERKVEGIY

-1911 IEANDGVLTF
+1911 IEANNGELTF

-1954 CYGERINNQTTFEMV
+1954 CYGSRINNQTTFEMV

-1989 CTEGTNTTQALGP
+1989 CTEGVNTTQALGP
-2002 ENFILHGFNV
+2002 DNLILHGFNV

-2026 RYEEFANDTIWKQ
+2026 RYEEFVNDTIWKQ
-2039 YAIVVDNTYEEPTCH
+2039 YNIVVDNTYEEPTCD

-2063 NFKKGSLWDYGTIN
+2063 NFKKGSLWDYCTIS

-2087 KPEQDYIN
+2087 KPEQNYIN

-2117 VKRRAF
+2117 VKRKAF
-2123 DGCAPLKTV
+2123 VDCAPLKTV

-2142 RAYTKP
+2142 RAYTTP

-2189 AQVTLGKDV
+2189 AQITLGKDV

-2219 DPSWSNYSELFSPTL
+2219 DPSWSKYTELFSPTL

-2249 ELEVIEG
+2249 ALEVFEG
-2256 YKDEISHWFEAK
+2256 YKDEISHWIEMK

-2274 DTDEPYNRNFDK
+2274 DTDVPYNRNFDK
-2286 LKNNTEIYSFD
+2286 LKNNTEIYYFD

-2307 RKVYPSMFSGASNL
+2307 RKVWPAMFSGASNL

-2337 FRGCTNLA
+2337 FKGCANLA

-2363 SGVQRFYVG
+2363 SGVQRFYVK

-2410 REHIQAYDEAGEYI
+2410 REHIQAYDETGEYI

-2449 TQSGD
+2449 KQSGD
-2454 GINKKIYYGLDDLK
+2454 GINKYIYYGLDDLK
-2468 GRFKHIKGLKV
+2468 GSFKHIKGLKV
-2479 IGTIG
+2479 VGTIG

-2509 NSEVSDYRR
+2509 NSEVSDYRT

-2530 TTTFI
+2530 TTTLI
-2535 TTVIGPSAFFIVNL
+2535 TTVIGPSAFIIVNL
-2549 GLFSESGTL
+2549 GLFSESKTL
-2558 KTIILPEPE
+2558 KKVILPEGG
-2567 NSSDEPFIDFY
+2567 NSSDKPFIDSY

-2593 PSDNW
+2593 PWDNW
-2598 DDKIFYGTQ
+2598 DDKIFYGSP
-2607 LKNLVSLPSEYCD
+2607 LKNLVSLSSDYYD
-2620 YEDFLEGC
+2620 YEDVMEGC
-2628 QVTTLYCP
+2628 QGVSLYCP

-2660 DEVFRILAM
+2660 DEVFRTLAL

-2787 VARHIISFANDGKM
+2787 VARHIISFANDGEM
-2801 TEIVMSKAGVL
+2801 IEIVMSKAGVL

-2820 SSNKMVVIGGDMS
+2820 SANKMVVIGGDLS
-2833 KHKKVKVSGPVNLYD
+2833 KHKKVKVSGPVNHYD

-2863 KKLTY
+2863 EGMIKPN
-2868 VITQGTMHLPEY
+2868 ISDPSQPEY
-2880 NEDRDEIWGNKL
+2880 FEDRDEIWGNKL

-2898 SNASLIYIDLSDA
+2898 SNASLNYIDLSDA
-2911 YLVNEQ
+2911 WLVDEQ

-2932 NCDRLK
+2932 NCDRLQ
-2938 TIILPRSADKLP
+2938 TIILPRSTDKLP

-2961 DVVLGEKS
+2961 NVVLGEKP
-2969 TWLRFRSLTNCPR
+2969 TWLRFWSLTNCPR
-2982 LKSVTTL
+2982 LKTVTTL
-2989 SDRLTIEQYD
+2989 TDQLTIEQYD
-2999 GNENYAAFDKTFT
+2999 GDDDYATFDKTFT
-3012 LDTLFCARDNYQA
+3012 LDTLFCASDNHLA
-3025 LAGNAMVQRY
+3025 LASNAMVQRY
-3035 VKNVLPAYDDHGL
+3035 VKNVIPAYDDHGL

-3058 TQEHLARLESFNNLF
+3058 TQEHLARLESFDNLF

-3085 SRSYRVK
+3085 NRSYRVK

-3098 FADMKSLRYAA
+3098 FANMKSLRYAA

-3120 LYSGCDSLQYID
+3120 LYSGCDSLRYID
-3132 WHNCKSMPLV
+3132 WQNCKSMPIS

-3147 DEKSPFYGMNRR
+3147 DEESPFYGMNRR
-3159 TLIYVPLAAAT
+3159 TLVYVPLAAAT
-3170 YNLDENVVNTAA
+3170 DDLDENVVNTSAS
-3182 GGLWQ
+3182 GLWQ
-3187 AMSYYADDRQTVEVP
+3187 ARSYYTDDQQTVEVP
-3202 YPFTTQRA
+3202 YAFTTQRA
-3210 EINRVFMPNVKSTVY
+3210 EINRVFMPDVKSTVY

-3231 EASADALGKFYAF
+3231 EASADALGKFYEF

-3249 ETGDVYFK
+3249 ETGNVYFK
-3257 RVYSTE
+3257 RVNSTE
-3263 AGKAYLFNP
+3263 AGKAYLFKPNT
-3272 AADHVVAEGDLQV
+3272 DKLVAEGDLDV

-3290 SGGTADGM
+3290 NGGTADGM

-3312 NIYGYAATAGDGGES
+3312 NIYGYAAS
-3327 AGRFVRVGAGA
+3327 AGNGAECAGQFVRVTAGA

-3351 YGTGAQPAQLSAR
+3351 YGTSTRPAMLSAL
-3364 FDDEMPDN
+3364 FDDELFGDVTGVNPIENTSPLSPDT
-3372 ASGSPIANPN
+3372 
-3382 SLSADA
+3382 L
-3388 PVDVYGIDGR
+3388 VDVYGIDGR
-3398 LVRRSV
+3398 LVRKSV
-3404 PFGSSLVGLP
+3404 PFGSSLLGLA
-3414 DGLYIVNGQKII
+3414 DGIYIINGRKII

>member
-1 MNQSIQFIK
+1 
-10 AWLYRSLLFAVM
+10 
-22 LCFSSLSYAQVD
+22 
-34 VPKLVD
+34 
-40 GYYELKTPAHLKLF
+40 
-54 SSSVNAGLQTIN
+54 
-66 ARLVA
+66 
-71 DIDMSAEGEFVPIG
+71 
-85 TYGKGYRGY
+85 
-94 FDGNGHTIKGLKLPA
+94 
-109 QNYSGLFGY
+109 
-118 MDGGRV
+118 
-124 SNLTLQSPV
+124 
-133 LYLDNTTVHY
+133 
-143 AGLVCGHLSKG
+143 
-154 NGVVHGVIENCHV
+154 
-167 RDGILAE
+167 
-174 AGAEY
+174 
-179 FNWGDNHGGIC
+179 
-190 GKADV
+190 
-195 AAEVIGCTFSGK
+195 
-207 IYGDDYLG
+207 
-215 GIVGELNSGAQIRDC
+215 
-230 TVLTGTKIIAHEYAG
+230 
-245 GIVGYIGEIGSK
+245 
-257 VINCSVQTGCTITG
+257 
-271 TPNGTI
+271 
-277 YGYNGGQVS
+277 
-286 SAAYTV
+286 
-292 GGLNY
+292 
-297 ATTGDVQ
+297 
-304 RAETGSSWC
+304 
-313 TEMKVT
+313 MK
-319 GIADATL
+319 
-326 RDYTIYTDIG
+326 
-336 ATYSYFTSD
+336 
-345 LVAYA
+345 
-350 FSSKPQVRSLTFA
+350 
-363 DCNKGSQ
+363 
-370 AYKWI
+370 
-375 NMRIADNAFRSCHG
+375 
-389 MEALYMKY
+389 
-397 TVTSGTDHTV
+397 
-407 MLDPTDVYP
+407 
-416 TGTAAFYDCP
+416 
-426 NLKVYVDADKV
+426 
-437 EAFKSD
+437 
-443 ARWSVYADRIVGT
+443 
-456 TAMRVADFAN
+456 
-466 SGVNYARNHQKN
+466 
-478 PTADYAIE
+478 
-486 VHNGVNVYPV
+486 
-496 HVIGPT
+496 
-502 SDLGSSYDGIATI
+502 
-515 YNDPGATYA
+515 
-524 YRTTKIWAE
+524 
-533 AYRNR
+533 
-538 PQLRIV
+538 
-544 RFFNAKSG
+544 
-552 TVYAPL
+552 
-558 SMEIGSRAF
+558 
-567 ADCPGLQ
+567 
-574 YIDLVYGNTSTGE
+574 
-587 YEKLTPTQIYP
+587 
-598 TDDTMLE
+598 
-605 GSPDALIRVWPDQVE
+605 
-620 AFKADARW
+620 
-628 GKYADRIVAW
+628 
-638 SKEGKEYISDGLTYS
+638 
-653 TFAADASSSSLTV
+653 
-666 DELNSQTAGHNAI
+666 
-679 LRARLMQNAD
+679 
-689 DFVSMTSEMVDR
+689 
-701 CINSESDTRTFYTH
+701 
-715 VTNVSADY
+715 
-723 LASNGG
+723 
-729 SVTLYND
+729 
-736 IGATYKYRTVLID
+736 
-749 AGAFRNNTNLRR
+749 
-761 LTFGDINTTGK
+761 
-772 AYDDLQL
+772 
-779 IIEKGAFKGCTNL
+779 
-792 RMIDLGYRKYTGTN
+792 
-806 TIVYLTPSQIVPA
+806 
-819 KDLFDEDSQVIIR
+819 
-832 IGEGT
+832 
-837 KEQFLA
+837 
-843 DPNWAQYAD
+843 
-852 RLVEYNESADY
+852 
-863 YDVGGLR
+863 
-870 YSVLTDSEG
+870 
-879 NRLTITG
+879 
-886 DDDYT
+886 
-891 IYVTHVTEDVS
+891 
-902 NGKTKDFV
+902 
-910 ILNDI
+910 
-915 GSDRRYATR
+915 
-924 KIGVRAFDESAIE
+924 
-937 TLSFADCDA
+937 
-946 GVKAYKWLG
+946 
-955 VEIADEAFYN
+955 
-965 CKSLKAIFM
+965 
-974 KYTMYSGINHT
+974 
-985 VMLDPT
+985 
-991 DVYPTGERAFVGCD
+991 
-1005 SLLIY
+1005 
-1010 VDYDKYDAFVND
+1010 
-1022 EHWKPYSHLIVPT
+1022 
-1035 TAMRTSEFTK
+1035 
-1045 GGAAYTRVNAKD
+1045 
-1057 GSGSYIIEKGE
+1057 
-1068 GDVNVYLTQ
+1068 
-1077 ITGPAAD
+1077 
-1084 LTTSY
+1084 
-1089 YGALTIYNDP
+1089 
-1099 GVTYAYRTT
+1099 
-1108 RIQANAFDGCD
+1108 
-1119 QLVNVRLLGAS
+1119 
-1130 SGTVY
+1130 
-1135 SDVNMTLGS
+1135 
-1144 GAFANCPALRYIDL
+1144 
-1158 VYGNTNTNTYEALSP
+1158 
-1173 DAVTP
+1173 
-1178 DDETLISGSD
+1178 
-1188 YAYIRV
+1188 
-1194 WPDLVDAFKSH
+1194 
-1205 PKWSAYRERIIAW
+1205 
-1218 SPVGREYVGQN
+1218 
-1229 GVTYE
+1229 
-1234 GYTVRGTDGNYSMDN
+1234 
-1249 EDMCSGK
+1249 
-1256 EGHNAKLMELL
+1256 
-1267 KKHATDYV
+1267 
-1275 EVDWEQFKDTVYN
+1275 
-1288 NYYYTHVTAVDQ
+1288 
-1300 NYLMDGNRTIT
+1300 
-1311 IYNDIGRYYNYR
+1311 
-1323 TVCIDSTAFQGNE
+1323 
-1336 LVTAIDFG
+1336 
-1344 DVNTNV
+1344 
-1350 GSAHLP
+1350 
-1356 LKLLIQRGAF
+1356 
-1366 KGCRNLLSI
+1366 
-1375 NMIYHKYTGT
+1375 
-1385 NDIEYLRPEQVIP
+1385 
-1398 AKELFDSTQH
+1398 
-1408 VFICV
+1408 
-1413 SPELVNA
+1413 
-1420 YKADPNWAQ
+1420 
-1429 YKSQIV
+1429 
-1435 PYVKSYDTYTD
+1435 
-1446 LGVVYEYFPV
+1446 
-1456 LMDSDGEAQYNRT
+1456 
-1469 YYSNKRNADFRS
+1469 
-1481 DYLWLKK
+1481 
-1488 GYGEFEWSDIL
+1488 
-1499 TDDDYGE
+1499 
-1506 KVMEVTYAQITAAD
+1506 
-1520 TTYLQNNDG
+1520 
-1529 HLRIIN
+1529 
-1535 DIGLS
+1535 
-1540 NVYKTI
+1540 
-1546 AVSPMAFRGNEY
+1546 
-1558 IEWID
+1558 
-1563 FTDLS
+1563 
-1568 YEPRANNYTEIGI
+1568 
-1581 LLPDSVFAGCKNLKH
+1581 
-1596 IDMVQYVTVG
+1596 
-1606 VPNHYVALSPKQ
+1606 
-1618 VIVGEHAFD
+1618 
-1627 GCHEDFEIRVTG
+1627 
-1639 EMYPLFINDPNWAKY
+1639 
-1654 RDRIVIFEYT
+1654 
-1664 PDGNDNSYTVE
+1664 

-1709 KTAVFAALSTATA
+1709 KTAVIAALSTATA
-1722 GAFGAVWAGAS
+1722 GAFGVVWEGAS

-1765 TSIIFSQMG
+1765 TSIIFSEMG

-1797 NSGIQGVTHKVI
+1797 NYGIQGVTHNVI
-1809 DNVLI
+1809 DDVLI

-1822 KTGLEEGI
+1822 KTGLEQGFMNG
-1830 KSAGAALAIPGL
+1830 GAALAIPGL
-1842 TNAATAL
+1842 TNAASAL
-1849 QLTMNSSD
+1849 QLAMKSGD
-1857 PIELETYS
+1857 PVELETYS
-1865 QDESADLI
+1865 NDESADLI

-1882 FGSWFSGTT
+1882 FGSWLSGTT
-1891 QERKVDGIY
+1891 HERKVNGIY

-1911 IEANDGVLTF
+1911 IEANDGELTF

-1932 TVAMAH
+1932 TVAMTN

-1954 CYGERINNQTTFEMV
+1954 CYGSRINNQTTFEMV

-2026 RYEEFANDTIWKQ
+2026 RYEEFVNDTIWKQ

-2054 NVAGAYYGY
+2054 NVAGVYYGY

-2102 LITNFGR
+2102 ILTNSGVV
-2109 TYNYNTTY
+2109 YNYNTTY
-2117 VKRRAF
+2117 VKRKAF
-2123 DGCAPLKTV
+2123 EGCAPLKTV
-2132 KFRTTWADIE
+2132 KFRTSWGDYHG
-2142 RAYTKP
+2142 RCYTTP

-2167 LFYDER
+2167 LFYDAR
-2173 NSNYED
+2173 NSNYE
-2179 KKSKFVSFDP
+2179 SSSSRFVSFDP
-2189 AQVTLGKDV
+2189 AQITLGKDV

-2219 DPSWSNYSELFSPTL
+2219 DPSWNKYMALFSPTL

-2256 YKDEISHWFEAK
+2256 YKAGTTPWFEAK

-2274 DTDEPYNRNFDK
+2274 DTDEPYNRHFDK

-2297 EFKCWDALEL
+2297 EFKCWEALEL
-2307 RKVYPSMFSGASNL
+2307 RKVYPAMFSGASNL
-2321 RSIELP
+2321 RSIDLP

-2363 SGVQRFYVG
+2363 SGVRRFYVG
-2372 NPVPAELGEEAFA
+2372 NPVPAELDEEAFA
-2385 SSYADY
+2385 SSFADY

-2410 REHIQAYDEAGEYI
+2410 RDHIRAYDEAGEYI

-2436 KKLGLEFTPKILK
+2436 KKLGLEFTLDMSVGSI
-2449 TQSGD
+2449 
-2454 GINKKIYYGLDDLK
+2454 IYYDELRYGLTNIK
-2468 GRFKHIKGLKV
+2468 GSFQHIKGLKV
-2479 IGTIG
+2479 VGTIG
-2484 LYDVAL
+2484 LLDAAL

-2500 ELDLSETRV
+2500 ELDLSETKA
-2509 NSEVSDYRR
+2509 NSDLMGSWWEPLHR
-2518 LRYYVKDWRSRS
+2518 KDWRSQ
-2530 TTTFI
+2530 THYI
-2535 TTVIGPSAFFIVNL
+2535 KLHLKEGYLVHI
-2549 GLFSESGTL
+2549 GLFSESRTL
-2558 KTIILPEPE
+2558 KKVILPEPE
-2567 NSSDEPFIDFY
+2567 DSSDKPFIDAY
-2578 DFAYCDK
+2578 GFAYCDK

-2593 PSDNW
+2593 PTDKW
-2598 DDKIFYGTQ
+2598 DDRIFYGIQ
-2607 LKNLVSLPSEYCD
+2607 LKNLVSLPSEYFD
-2620 YEDFLEGC
+2620 YENVLKYC
-2628 QVTTLYCP
+2628 QVKTLYCP

-2641 HFATKSESLFRE
+2641 QFATKSESLFRE

-2695 FDEFYVAIQDTV
+2695 FDEFYIAIQDTV

-2787 VARHIISFANDGKM
+2787 VARHIISFANAGEMK
-2801 TEIVMSKAGVL
+2801 EIVMSKAGVL

-2820 SSNKMVVIGGDMS
+2820 SSNKMVVIGGDLS

-2863 KKLTY
+2863 EKLEY
-2868 VITQGTMHLPEY
+2868 KILQPYQKFLPEY
-2880 NEDRDEIWGNKL
+2880 TQDREEIWGNKL

-2898 SNASLIYIDLSDA
+2898 SNAALIYIDLSDA

-2999 GNENYAAFDKTFT
+2999 GNENYAPFDKTFT

-3035 VKNVLPAYDDHGL
+3035 VKNVIPAYDDHGL

-3231 EASADALGKFYAF
+3231 EASAAALGKFYAF

-3263 AGKAYLFNP
+3263 AGKAYLFKP
-3272 AADHVVAEGDLQV
+3272 AADHLVAEGDLQV

-3372 ASGSPIANPN
+3372 ASGSHIANSNP
-3382 SLSADA
+3382 LSADT

-3414 DGLYIVNGQKII
+3414 DGIYIVNGQKII

>member
-1 MNQSIQFIK
+1 MNQSIRFIK
-10 AWLYRSLLFAVM
+10 PWLYRSLLFAVM

-40 GYYELKTPAHLKLF
+40 GYYELKTPAHLRLF
-54 SSSVNAGLQTIN
+54 SSTVNAGSQTIN

-154 NGVVHGVIENCHV
+154 SGVVHGVIENCHV

-174 AGAEY
+174 AGVEY
-179 FNWGDNHGGIC
+179 FNWGDDHGGIC

-207 IYGDDYLG
+207 IHGDDYLG

-350 FSSKPQVRSLTFA
+350 FSSQPQVRSLTFA

-478 PTADYAIE
+478 PTADYSIE

-552 TVYAPL
+552 TVYSPL

-761 LTFGDINTTGK
+761 LTFGDINTSGK

-792 RMIDLGYRKYTGTN
+792 RMIDLAYRKYTGTN
-806 TIVYLTPSQIVPA
+806 KIVYLKPSQIVPA

-837 KEQFLA
+837 KKQFLA

-863 YDVGGLR
+863 YDVDGLR

-902 NGKTKDFV
+902 KGKTKDFV

-1057 GSGSYIIEKGE
+1057 GSGSYRIEKGK

-1194 WPDLVDAFKSH
+1194 WPDLVDAFKNH
-1205 PKWSAYRERIIAW
+1205 PKWSPYRDRIIAW

-1256 EGHNAKLMELL
+1256 EGHNAKLMEQL
-1267 KKHATDYV
+1267 KKHVEDYV
-1275 EVDWEQFKDTVYN
+1275 KVDWEQFKDTVYN

-1520 TTYLQNNDG
+1520 TTYLKNNDG

-1709 KTAVFAALSTATA
+1709 KTAVVAALSTATA
-1722 GAFGAVWAGAS
+1722 GAFGVVWEGAS

-1742 SNIANFSIAQLCTNL
+1742 SNIANFSIAQFCTNL
-1757 AVGATTTA
+1757 AAGATTTA

-1809 DNVLI
+1809 DRVLI
-1814 SKMAEAGL
+1814 SQLAESGL
-1822 KTGLEEGI
+1822 KTGLEQGI

-1849 QLTMNSSD
+1849 QLTMNSND

-1882 FGSWFSGTT
+1882 FGSWLSGTT

-1911 IEANDGVLTF
+1911 IEANDGELTF

-1932 TVAMAH
+1932 TVAMTN

-2026 RYEEFANDTIWKQ
+2026 RYEEFVNDTIWKQ

-2054 NVAGAYYGY
+2054 NVAGVYYGY

-2102 LITNFGR
+2102 ILTNSGVS
-2109 TYNYNTTY
+2109 YNYNTTY
-2117 VKRRAF
+2117 VKRKAF
-2123 DGCAPLKTV
+2123 EGCAPLKTV
-2132 KFRTTWADIE
+2132 KFRTSWGDYHG
-2142 RAYTKP
+2142 RCYTTP

-2167 LFYDER
+2167 LFYDAR
-2173 NSNYED
+2173 NSNYGSSS
-2179 KKSKFVSFDP
+2179 SKFVSFDP
-2189 AQVTLGKDV
+2189 AQITLGKDV

-2219 DPSWSNYSELFSPTL
+2219 DPSWNKYMALFSPTL
-2234 TCLKDKQ
+2234 TCFKDKH
-2241 IQQIFSSD
+2241 IQNIFSND

-2256 YKDEISHWFEAK
+2256 YKDKVTPWFEAK

-2274 DTDEPYNRNFDK
+2274 DTDEPYNRHFDK

-2297 EFKCWDALEL
+2297 EFKCWEALEL
-2307 RKVYPSMFSGASNL
+2307 RKVYPAMFSGASNL
-2321 RSIELP
+2321 RSIKLP

-2363 SGVQRFYVG
+2363 SGVRRFYVG
-2372 NPVPAELGEEAFA
+2372 NPVPAELDEEAFA
-2385 SSYADY
+2385 SSFADY

-2410 REHIQAYDEAGEYI
+2410 RDHIRAYDEAGEYI

-2436 KKLGLEFTPKILK
+2436 KKLGLEFTLDMSVGSI
-2449 TQSGD
+2449 
-2454 GINKKIYYGLDDLK
+2454 IYYDELRYGLTNIK
-2468 GRFKHIKGLKV
+2468 GSFQHIKGLKV
-2479 IGTIG
+2479 VGTIG
-2484 LYDVAL
+2484 LLDAAL

-2500 ELDLSETRV
+2500 ELDLSETKA
-2509 NSEVSDYRR
+2509 NSDLMAPWWEPIHR
-2518 LRYYVKDWRSRS
+2518 KDWNSQNERTNKSGEDGY
-2530 TTTFI
+2530 
-2535 TTVIGPSAFFIVNL
+2535 VDQM
-2549 GLFSESGTL
+2549 GLFTESRTL
-2558 KTIILPEPE
+2558 KKVILPEPE
-2567 NSSDEPFIDFY
+2567 DSSDEPFLDAC
-2578 DFAYCDK
+2578 DFAFCDK
-2585 LETVIVKK
+2585 LETVIFTK
-2593 PSDNW
+2593 PTDKW
-2598 DDKIFYGTQ
+2598 DDRIFYAIQ
-2607 LKNLVSLPSEYCD
+2607 LKNLVSLPSEYFD
-2620 YEDFLEGC
+2620 YENVLKYC
-2628 QVTTLYCP
+2628 QVKTLYCP

-2641 HFATKSESLFRE
+2641 QFATKSESLFRE

-2820 SSNKMVVIGGDMS
+2820 SSNKMVVIGGDLS
-2833 KHKKVKVSGPVNLYD
+2833 KHKKVKVSGPVNHYD

-2863 KKLTY
+2863 EKLEY
-2868 VITQGTMHLPEY
+2868 KILHPAQKFLPEY
-2880 NEDRDEIWGNKL
+2880 TQDREEIWGNKL

-2898 SNASLIYIDLSDA
+2898 SNAALIYIDLSDA

-2999 GNENYAAFDKTFT
+2999 GNENYAPFDKTFT

-3231 EASADALGKFYAF
+3231 EASAAALGKFYAF

-3263 AGKAYLFNP
+3263 AGKAYLFKP
-3272 AADHVVAEGDLQV
+3272 AADHLEAEGDLQV

-3372 ASGSPIANPN
+3372 ASGSHIANPN
-3382 SLSADA
+3382 PLSADT

>member
-1 MNQSIQFIK
+1 
-10 AWLYRSLLFAVM
+10 
-22 LCFSSLSYAQVD
+22 
-34 VPKLVD
+34 
-40 GYYELKTPAHLKLF
+40 
-54 SSSVNAGLQTIN
+54 
-66 ARLVA
+66 
-71 DIDMSAEGEFVPIG
+71 
-85 TYGKGYRGY
+85 
-94 FDGNGHTIKGLKLPA
+94 
-109 QNYSGLFGY
+109 
-118 MDGGRV
+118 
-124 SNLTLQSPV
+124 
-133 LYLDNTTVHY
+133 
-143 AGLVCGHLSKG
+143 
-154 NGVVHGVIENCHV
+154 
-167 RDGILAE
+167 
-174 AGAEY
+174 
-179 FNWGDNHGGIC
+179 
-190 GKADV
+190 
-195 AAEVIGCTFSGK
+195 
-207 IYGDDYLG
+207 
-215 GIVGELNSGAQIRDC
+215 
-230 TVLTGTKIIAHEYAG
+230 
-245 GIVGYIGEIGSK
+245 
-257 VINCSVQTGCTITG
+257 
-271 TPNGTI
+271 
-277 YGYNGGQVS
+277 
-286 SAAYTV
+286 
-292 GGLNY
+292 
-297 ATTGDVQ
+297 
-304 RAETGSSWC
+304 
-313 TEMKVT
+313 
-319 GIADATL
+319 
-326 RDYTIYTDIG
+326 
-336 ATYSYFTSD
+336 
-345 LVAYA
+345 
-350 FSSKPQVRSLTFA
+350 
-363 DCNKGSQ
+363 
-370 AYKWI
+370 
-375 NMRIADNAFRSCHG
+375 
-389 MEALYMKY
+389 
-397 TVTSGTDHTV
+397 
-407 MLDPTDVYP
+407 
-416 TGTAAFYDCP
+416 
-426 NLKVYVDADKV
+426 
-437 EAFKSD
+437 
-443 ARWSVYADRIVGT
+443 
-456 TAMRVADFAN
+456 
-466 SGVNYARNHQKN
+466 
-478 PTADYAIE
+478 
-486 VHNGVNVYPV
+486 
-496 HVIGPT
+496 
-502 SDLGSSYDGIATI
+502 
-515 YNDPGATYA
+515 
-524 YRTTKIWAE
+524 
-533 AYRNR
+533 
-538 PQLRIV
+538 
-544 RFFNAKSG
+544 
-552 TVYAPL
+552 
-558 SMEIGSRAF
+558 
-567 ADCPGLQ
+567 
-574 YIDLVYGNTSTGE
+574 
-587 YEKLTPTQIYP
+587 
-598 TDDTMLE
+598 
-605 GSPDALIRVWPDQVE
+605 
-620 AFKADARW
+620 
-628 GKYADRIVAW
+628 
-638 SKEGKEYISDGLTYS
+638 
-653 TFAADASSSSLTV
+653 
-666 DELNSQTAGHNAI
+666 
-679 LRARLMQNAD
+679 
-689 DFVSMTSEMVDR
+689 
-701 CINSESDTRTFYTH
+701 
-715 VTNVSADY
+715 
-723 LASNGG
+723 
-729 SVTLYND
+729 
-736 IGATYKYRTVLID
+736 
-749 AGAFRNNTNLRR
+749 
-761 LTFGDINTTGK
+761 
-772 AYDDLQL
+772 
-779 IIEKGAFKGCTNL
+779 
-792 RMIDLGYRKYTGTN
+792 
-806 TIVYLTPSQIVPA
+806 
-819 KDLFDEDSQVIIR
+819 
-832 IGEGT
+832 
-837 KEQFLA
+837 
-843 DPNWAQYAD
+843 
-852 RLVEYNESADY
+852 
-863 YDVGGLR
+863 
-870 YSVLTDSEG
+870 
-879 NRLTITG
+879 
-886 DDDYT
+886 
-891 IYVTHVTEDVS
+891 
-902 NGKTKDFV
+902 
-910 ILNDI
+910 
-915 GSDRRYATR
+915 
-924 KIGVRAFDESAIE
+924 
-937 TLSFADCDA
+937 
-946 GVKAYKWLG
+946 
-955 VEIADEAFYN
+955 
-965 CKSLKAIFM
+965 
-974 KYTMYSGINHT
+974 
-985 VMLDPT
+985 
-991 DVYPTGERAFVGCD
+991 
-1005 SLLIY
+1005 
-1010 VDYDKYDAFVND
+1010 
-1022 EHWKPYSHLIVPT
+1022 
-1035 TAMRTSEFTK
+1035 
-1045 GGAAYTRVNAKD
+1045 
-1057 GSGSYIIEKGE
+1057 
-1068 GDVNVYLTQ
+1068 
-1077 ITGPAAD
+1077 
-1084 LTTSY
+1084 
-1089 YGALTIYNDP
+1089 
-1099 GVTYAYRTT
+1099 
-1108 RIQANAFDGCD
+1108 
-1119 QLVNVRLLGAS
+1119 
-1130 SGTVY
+1130 
-1135 SDVNMTLGS
+1135 
-1144 GAFANCPALRYIDL
+1144 
-1158 VYGNTNTNTYEALSP
+1158 
-1173 DAVTP
+1173 
-1178 DDETLISGSD
+1178 
-1188 YAYIRV
+1188 
-1194 WPDLVDAFKSH
+1194 
-1205 PKWSAYRERIIAW
+1205 
-1218 SPVGREYVGQN
+1218 
-1229 GVTYE
+1229 
-1234 GYTVRGTDGNYSMDN
+1234 
-1249 EDMCSGK
+1249 
-1256 EGHNAKLMELL
+1256 
-1267 KKHATDYV
+1267 
-1275 EVDWEQFKDTVYN
+1275 
-1288 NYYYTHVTAVDQ
+1288 
-1300 NYLMDGNRTIT
+1300 
-1311 IYNDIGRYYNYR
+1311 
-1323 TVCIDSTAFQGNE
+1323 
-1336 LVTAIDFG
+1336 
-1344 DVNTNV
+1344 
-1350 GSAHLP
+1350 
-1356 LKLLIQRGAF
+1356 
-1366 KGCRNLLSI
+1366 
-1375 NMIYHKYTGT
+1375 MIYHKYTGT
-1385 NDIEYLRPEQVIP
+1385 NDIEYLHPEQVIP

-1446 LGVVYEYFPV
+1446 LGAVYEYFPV

-1506 KVMEVTYAQITAAD
+1506 TVMEVTYAQIAAAD
-1520 TTYLQNNDG
+1520 TTYLKNNDG

-1563 FTDLS
+1563 FTDVS
-1568 YEPRANNYTEIGI
+1568 YDPRANNYTEIGI

-1596 IDMVQYVTVG
+1596 IDMVQYVTIG
-1606 VPNHYVALSPKQ
+1606 VPNRYVALSPKQ

-1639 EMYPLFINDPNWAKY
+1639 EMYPQFINDPNWAKY
-1654 RDRIVIFEYT
+1654 RDRIVVFEYT

-1709 KTAVFAALSTATA
+1709 KTAVIAALSTATA
-1722 GAFGAVWAGAS
+1722 GAFGVVWEGAS
-1733 FSTLGHLVA
+1733 FATLGHLVA
-1742 SNIANFSIAQLCTNL
+1742 SNIANFSIAQFCTNL
-1757 AVGATTTA
+1757 AAGATTTA

-1809 DNVLI
+1809 DRVLI
-1814 SKMAEAGL
+1814 SKLAEAGL
-1822 KTGLEEGI
+1822 KTGLEQGLT
-1830 KSAGAALAIPGL
+1830 SGGAALAIPGL

-1849 QLTMNSSD
+1849 QLTMNSGD

-1882 FGSWFSGTT
+1882 FGSWLSGTT

-1954 CYGERINNQTTFEMV
+1954 YYGSRINNQTTFEMV

-2039 YAIVVDNTYEEPTCH
+2039 YTIVVDNTYEEPTCD

-2063 NFKKGSLWDYGTIN
+2063 NFKKGSLWDYCTIN

-2173 NSNYED
+2173 NSNYEEN
-2179 KKSKFVSFDP
+2179 KSKFVSFDP

-2219 DPSWSNYSELFSPTL
+2219 DPSWNKYMALFSPTL

-2241 IQQIFSSD
+2241 VQQIFSSD

-2307 RKVYPSMFSGASNL
+2307 RKVYPAMFSGASNL

-2363 SGVQRFYVG
+2363 SGVRRFYVG
-2372 NPVPAELGEEAFA
+2372 NPVPAELDEEAFA
-2385 SSYADY
+2385 SSFADY

-2410 REHIQAYDEAGEYI
+2410 RDHIRAYDEAGEYI

-2436 KKLGLEFTPKILK
+2436 KKLGLEFTLDMSVGSI
-2449 TQSGD
+2449 
-2454 GINKKIYYGLDDLK
+2454 IYYDELRYGLTNIK
-2468 GRFKHIKGLKV
+2468 GSFQHIKGLKV
-2479 IGTIG
+2479 VGTIG
-2484 LYDVAL
+2484 LLDAAL

-2500 ELDLSETRV
+2500 ELDLSETKA
-2509 NSEVSDYRR
+2509 NSDLMGSWWEPLHR
-2518 LRYYVKDWRSRS
+2518 KDWRSQ
-2530 TTTFI
+2530 THYI
-2535 TTVIGPSAFFIVNL
+2535 KLHLKEGYLVHI
-2549 GLFSESGTL
+2549 GLFSESRTL
-2558 KTIILPEPE
+2558 KKVILPEPE
-2567 NSSDEPFIDFY
+2567 DSSDKPFIDAY
-2578 DFAYCDK
+2578 GFAYCDK

-2593 PSDNW
+2593 PTDKW
-2598 DDKIFYGTQ
+2598 DDRIFYGIQ
-2607 LKNLVSLPSEYCD
+2607 LKNLVSLPSEYFD
-2620 YEDFLEGC
+2620 YENVLKYC
-2628 QVTTLYCP
+2628 QVKTLYCP

-2641 HFATKSESLFRE
+2641 QFATKSESLFRE

-2820 SSNKMVVIGGDMS
+2820 SSNKMVVIGGDLS
-2833 KHKKVKVSGPVNLYD
+2833 KHKKVKVSGPVNHYD

-2863 KKLTY
+2863 EKLEY
-2868 VITQGTMHLPEY
+2868 KILQPYQKFLPEY
-2880 NEDRDEIWGNKL
+2880 TQDREEIWGNKL

-2898 SNASLIYIDLSDA
+2898 SNAALIYIDLSDA

-2999 GNENYAAFDKTFT
+2999 GNENYASFDKTFT

-3035 VKNVLPAYDDHGL
+3035 VKNVIPAYDDHGL

-3085 SRSYRVK
+3085 SRSYRVT

-3231 EASADALGKFYAF
+3231 EASAAALGKFYAF

-3263 AGKAYLFNP
+3263 AGKAYLFKP
-3272 AADHVVAEGDLQV
+3272 AADHLVAEGDLQV

-3382 SLSADA
+3382 PLSADA

>member
-1 MNQSIQFIK
+1 M
-10 AWLYRSLLFAVM
+10 
-22 LCFSSLSYAQVD
+22 
-34 VPKLVD
+34 
-40 GYYELKTPAHLKLF
+40 
-54 SSSVNAGLQTIN
+54 
-66 ARLVA
+66 
-71 DIDMSAEGEFVPIG
+71 
-85 TYGKGYRGY
+85 
-94 FDGNGHTIKGLKLPA
+94 
-109 QNYSGLFGY
+109 
-118 MDGGRV
+118 
-124 SNLTLQSPV
+124 
-133 LYLDNTTVHY
+133 
-143 AGLVCGHLSKG
+143 
-154 NGVVHGVIENCHV
+154 
-167 RDGILAE
+167 
-174 AGAEY
+174 
-179 FNWGDNHGGIC
+179 
-190 GKADV
+190 
-195 AAEVIGCTFSGK
+195 
-207 IYGDDYLG
+207 
-215 GIVGELNSGAQIRDC
+215 
-230 TVLTGTKIIAHEYAG
+230 
-245 GIVGYIGEIGSK
+245 
-257 VINCSVQTGCTITG
+257 
-271 TPNGTI
+271 
-277 YGYNGGQVS
+277 
-286 SAAYTV
+286 
-292 GGLNY
+292 
-297 ATTGDVQ
+297 
-304 RAETGSSWC
+304 
-313 TEMKVT
+313 
-319 GIADATL
+319 
-326 RDYTIYTDIG
+326 
-336 ATYSYFTSD
+336 
-345 LVAYA
+345 
-350 FSSKPQVRSLTFA
+350 
-363 DCNKGSQ
+363 
-370 AYKWI
+370 
-375 NMRIADNAFRSCHG
+375 
-389 MEALYMKY
+389 
-397 TVTSGTDHTV
+397 
-407 MLDPTDVYP
+407 
-416 TGTAAFYDCP
+416 
-426 NLKVYVDADKV
+426 
-437 EAFKSD
+437 
-443 ARWSVYADRIVGT
+443 
-456 TAMRVADFAN
+456 
-466 SGVNYARNHQKN
+466 
-478 PTADYAIE
+478 
-486 VHNGVNVYPV
+486 
-496 HVIGPT
+496 
-502 SDLGSSYDGIATI
+502 
-515 YNDPGATYA
+515 
-524 YRTTKIWAE
+524 
-533 AYRNR
+533 
-538 PQLRIV
+538 
-544 RFFNAKSG
+544 
-552 TVYAPL
+552 
-558 SMEIGSRAF
+558 
-567 ADCPGLQ
+567 
-574 YIDLVYGNTSTGE
+574 
-587 YEKLTPTQIYP
+587 
-598 TDDTMLE
+598 
-605 GSPDALIRVWPDQVE
+605 
-620 AFKADARW
+620 
-628 GKYADRIVAW
+628 
-638 SKEGKEYISDGLTYS
+638 
-653 TFAADASSSSLTV
+653 

-689 DFVSMTSEMVDR
+689 DFVSLTSEMVDR
-701 CINSESDTRTFYTH
+701 CINSENDTRTFYTH

-729 SVTLYND
+729 SVTLYTD

-761 LTFGDINTTGK
+761 LTFGDINTAGK

-852 RLVEYNESADY
+852 RLVEYNESAGY

-870 YSVLTDSEG
+870 YSVLTDGEG

-974 KYTMYSGINHT
+974 KYTMYSGTNHT

-1022 EHWKPYSHLIVPT
+1022 AHWKPYSHLIVPT

-1057 GSGSYIIEKGE
+1057 GSGSYRIEKGK

-1108 RIQANAFDGCD
+1108 RIQAHAFDGCD

-1205 PKWSAYRERIIAW
+1205 PKWSAYRDRIIAW

-1275 EVDWEQFKDTVYN
+1275 KVDWEQFKDTVYN

-1506 KVMEVTYAQITAAD
+1506 KVMEVTYAQIAAAD
-1520 TTYLQNNDG
+1520 TTYLKNNDG

-1563 FTDLS
+1563 FTDVS
-1568 YEPRANNYTEIGI
+1568 YDPRANNYTEIGI

-1596 IDMVQYVTVG
+1596 IDMVQYVTIG
-1606 VPNHYVALSPKQ
+1606 VPNRYVALSPKQ

-1639 EMYPLFINDPNWAKY
+1639 EMYPQFINDPNWAKY
-1654 RDRIVIFEYT
+1654 RDRIVVFEYT

-1675 GVTYSPASHLLNNL
+1675 GVIYSPASHLLNNL

-1709 KTAVFAALSTATA
+1709 KTAVIAALSTATA
-1722 GAFGAVWAGAS
+1722 GAFGAVMAGAS
-1733 FSTLGHLVA
+1733 FATLGHLVA

-1765 TSIIFSQMG
+1765 TSFIFSEMG

-1797 NSGIQGVTHKVI
+1797 NYGIQGVTHNVI
-1809 DNVLI
+1809 DDVLI

-1822 KTGLEEGI
+1822 KTGLEQGFMNG
-1830 KSAGAALAIPGL
+1830 GAALAIPGL

-1849 QLTMNSSD
+1849 QLTMNSGD

-1891 QERKVDGIY
+1891 HERKVNGIY

-1954 CYGERINNQTTFEMV
+1954 CYGSRINNQTTFEMV

-1989 CTEGTNTTQALGP
+1989 CTEGVNTTQALGP

-2039 YAIVVDNTYEEPTCH
+2039 YTIVVDNTYEEPTCD

-2063 NFKKGSLWDYGTIN
+2063 NFKKGSLWDYCTIN

-2173 NSNYED
+2173 NSNYEEN
-2179 KKSKFVSFDP
+2179 KSKFVSFDP

-2219 DPSWSNYSELFSPTL
+2219 DPSWSKYSELFSPTL
-2234 TCLKDKQ
+2234 ICMKDKQ
-2241 IQQIFSSD
+2241 LQKVFSSD
-2249 ELEVIEG
+2249 ELEVFEG

-2268 LDDKYL
+2268 LEDKYL

-2307 RKVYPSMFSGASNL
+2307 RKVYPAMFSGASNL

-2363 SGVQRFYVG
+2363 SGVRRFYVG

-2385 SSYADY
+2385 SSFADY

-2410 REHIQAYDEAGEYI
+2410 RDHIRAYDEAGEYI

-2436 KKLGLEFTPKILK
+2436 KKLGLEFTLDMSVGSI
-2449 TQSGD
+2449 
-2454 GINKKIYYGLDDLK
+2454 IYYDELRYGLTNIK
-2468 GRFKHIKGLKV
+2468 GSFQHIKGLKV
-2479 IGTIG
+2479 VGTIG
-2484 LYDVAL
+2484 LLDAAL

-2500 ELDLSETRV
+2500 ELDLSETKA
-2509 NSEVSDYRR
+2509 NSDLMGSWWEPLHR
-2518 LRYYVKDWRSRS
+2518 KDWRSQ
-2530 TTTFI
+2530 THYI
-2535 TTVIGPSAFFIVNL
+2535 KLHLKEGYLVHI
-2549 GLFSESGTL
+2549 GLFSESRTL
-2558 KTIILPEPE
+2558 KKVILPEPE
-2567 NSSDEPFIDFY
+2567 DSSDEPFIDAY
-2578 DFAYCDK
+2578 GFAYCDK

-2593 PSDNW
+2593 PTDKW
-2598 DDKIFYGTQ
+2598 DDKIFYATQ
-2607 LKNLVSLPSEYCD
+2607 LKNLVSLPSEYFD
-2620 YEDFLEGC
+2620 YENVLKYC
-2628 QVTTLYCP
+2628 QVKTLYCP

-2641 HFATKSESLFRE
+2641 QFATKSESLFRE

-2820 SSNKMVVIGGDMS
+2820 SSNKMVVIGGDLS
-2833 KHKKVKVSGPVNLYD
+2833 KHKKVKVSGPVNHYD

-2863 KKLTY
+2863 EKLEY
-2868 VITQGTMHLPEY
+2868 KILQPYQKFLPEY
-2880 NEDRDEIWGNKL
+2880 TQDREEIWGNKL

-2898 SNASLIYIDLSDA
+2898 SNAALIYIDLSDA

-2999 GNENYAAFDKTFT
+2999 GNENYASFDKTFT

-3035 VKNVLPAYDDHGL
+3035 VKNVIPAYDDHGL

-3182 GGLWQ
+3182 DGLWQ

-3231 EASADALGKFYAF
+3231 EASAAALGKFYAF

-3263 AGKAYLFNP
+3263 AGKAYLFKP
-3272 AADHVVAEGDLQV
+3272 AADHLVAEGDLQV

-3382 SLSADA
+3382 PLSADT

>member
-1 MNQSIQFIK
+1 
-10 AWLYRSLLFAVM
+10 M
-22 LCFSSLSYAQVD
+22 LCFSSLTYAQVD
-34 VPKLVD
+34 IPKLVN

-54 SSSVNAGLQTIN
+54 SSSVNSGSQTIN

-133 LYLDNTTVHY
+133 LYLDNTTVDY

-154 NGVVHGVIENCHV
+154 SGVVHGVIENCHV

-207 IYGDDYLG
+207 IHGDDYLG

-292 GGLNY
+292 AGLNY

-574 YIDLVYGNTSTGE
+574 YIDLVYGNTSTRK

-689 DFVSMTSEMVDR
+689 DFVSLTSEMVDR
-701 CINSESDTRTFYTH
+701 CINSENDTRTFYTH

-863 YDVGGLR
+863 YDVDGLR

-974 KYTMYSGINHT
+974 KYTMYSGTNHT

-1057 GSGSYIIEKGE
+1057 GSGSYRIEKGK

-1144 GAFANCPALRYIDL
+1144 GAFAICPALRYIDL

-1173 DAVTP
+1173 YAVTP

-1205 PKWSAYRERIIAW
+1205 PKWSAYRDRIIAW

-1234 GYTVRGTDGNYSMDN
+1234 GYTVRGTDGDYSMDN

-1375 NMIYHKYTGT
+1375 NMVYHKYTGT

-1506 KVMEVTYAQITAAD
+1506 TVMEVTYAQIAAAD
-1520 TTYLQNNDG
+1520 TTYLKNNDG

-1563 FTDLS
+1563 FTDVS
-1568 YEPRANNYTEIGI
+1568 YDPRANNYTEIGI

-1596 IDMVQYVTVG
+1596 IDMVQYVTIG
-1606 VPNHYVALSPKQ
+1606 VPNRYVALSPKQ

-1639 EMYPLFINDPNWAKY
+1639 EMYPQFINDPNWAKY

-1709 KTAVFAALSTATA
+1709 KTAVIAALSTATA
-1722 GAFGAVWAGAS
+1722 GAFGVVWAGAS

-1742 SNIANFSIAQLCTNL
+1742 SNIANFSIAQFCTNL
-1757 AVGATTTA
+1757 AAGATTTA

-1797 NSGIQGVTHKVI
+1797 NSGIQGVTHNVI
-1809 DNVLI
+1809 DDVLI

-1822 KTGLEEGI
+1822 KTGLEQGLT
-1830 KSAGAALAIPGL
+1830 SGGAALAIPGL

-1849 QLTMNSSD
+1849 QLTMNSGD

-1882 FGSWFSGTT
+1882 FGSWLSGTT

-1932 TVAMAH
+1932 TVAMTN

-1954 CYGERINNQTTFEMV
+1954 CYGSRINNQTTFEMV

-1989 CTEGTNTTQALGP
+1989 CTEGVNTTQALGP

-2054 NVAGAYYGY
+2054 NVAGVYYGY

-2123 DGCAPLKTV
+2123 EGCAPLKTV

-2167 LFYDER
+2167 LFYDNR
-2173 NSNYED
+2173 KSNYEYYS
-2179 KKSKFVSFDP
+2179 SKFESFEP
-2189 AQVTLGKDV
+2189 SQITPGKDV

-2211 DMLGKYIA
+2211 DMLGKYIT
-2219 DPSWSNYSELFSPTL
+2219 DPSWSKYSELFSPTL
-2234 TCLKDKQ
+2234 ICMKDKQ
-2241 IQQIFSSD
+2241 LQKVFSSD
-2249 ELEVIEG
+2249 ELEVFEG
-2256 YKDEISHWFEAK
+2256 YKDEVSHWFEMK
-2268 LDDKYL
+2268 LDDRYL

-2297 EFKCWDALEL
+2297 EFKCWEALEL
-2307 RKVYPSMFSGASNL
+2307 RKVYPAMFSGASNL
-2321 RSIELP
+2321 RSIKLP

-2363 SGVQRFYVG
+2363 SGVRRFYVG

-2385 SSYADY
+2385 SSFADY

-2410 REHIQAYDEAGEYI
+2410 RDHIRAYDEAGEYI

-2436 KKLGLEFTPKILK
+2436 KKLGLEFTLDMSVGSI
-2449 TQSGD
+2449 
-2454 GINKKIYYGLDDLK
+2454 IYYDELRYGLTNIK
-2468 GRFKHIKGLKV
+2468 GSFQHIKGLKV
-2479 IGTIG
+2479 VGTIG
-2484 LYDVAL
+2484 LLDAAL

-2500 ELDLSETRV
+2500 ELDLSETKA
-2509 NSEVSDYRR
+2509 NSDLMAPWWEPIHR
-2518 LRYYVKDWRSRS
+2518 KDWNSQNER
-2530 TTTFI
+2530 I
-2535 TTVIGPSAFFIVNL
+2535 TLSAGNEGYIDQI
-2549 GLFSESGTL
+2549 GLFTESRTL
-2558 KTIILPEPE
+2558 KKVILPEPE
-2567 NSSDEPFIDFY
+2567 DSSDEPFIDAC

-2585 LETVIVKK
+2585 LETVIFKK
-2593 PSDNW
+2593 PTDKW
-2598 DDKIFYGTQ
+2598 DDRIFYAIQ
-2607 LKNLVSLPSEYCD
+2607 LKNLVSLPSEYFD
-2620 YEDFLEGC
+2620 YENVLKDC
-2628 QVTTLYCP
+2628 QVKTLYCP

-2641 HFATKSESLFRE
+2641 QFVTKSESLFRE

-2695 FDEFYVAIQDTV
+2695 FDEFYIAIQDTV

-2820 SSNKMVVIGGDMS
+2820 SSNKMVVIGGDLS
-2833 KHKKVKVSGPVNLYD
+2833 KHKKVKVSGPVNHYD

-2863 KKLTY
+2863 EKLEY
-2868 VITQGTMHLPEY
+2868 KILHPYQKFLPEY
-2880 NEDRDEIWGNKL
+2880 TQDREEIWGNKL

-2898 SNASLIYIDLSDA
+2898 SNAALIYIDLSDA

-2999 GNENYAAFDKTFT
+2999 GNENYAPFDKTFT

-3035 VKNVLPAYDDHGL
+3035 VKNVIPAYDDHGL

-3210 EINRVFMPNVKSTVY
+3210 EINRVFMLKVKSTVY

-3231 EASADALGKFYAF
+3231 EASAAALGKFYAF

-3263 AGKAYLFNP
+3263 AGKAYLFKP
-3272 AADHVVAEGDLQV
+3272 AADHLVAEGDLQV

-3382 SLSADA
+3382 PLSADT

-3398 LVRRSV
+3398 LVRRLV

-3414 DGLYIVNGQKII
+3414 AGIFIVNGQKII